1 MKFSALSLAITSAL
15 AVTACGGGGG
25 SDNPS
30 NPPASE
36 KITQNINYTGYS
48 ASDAAIAAD
57 LVDYANLETVICYDL
72 NANDSCDN
80 DEPKNTVRG
89 ISGQATLEVD
99 KNTDLSN
106 VNILAINN
114 NYVFKLPVNAGDSAS
129 TVSDSSRSDANV
141 NALTN
146 MAYSQKTG
154 SGPISGPSELAGII
168 GGDGLKYQAN
178 FNARN
183 WDDDTALMADVL
195 LALGYGKTYN
205 NKLNKNTSV
214 SDLVNSIGN
223 LYQTTQ
229 NRCASLTESQII
241 ANVIADGENALANLN
256 VCPTITIKAGFTSV
270 VDGATVSFT
279 DHTTT
284 SKDNYKDLVYSW
296 NFGDDE
302 TSSEINPTHTYK
314 ASGDY
319 NVTLIVKDK
328 NSTATDTYVQTV
340 SVVVP
345 ENHKPVASYTADL
358 NGLTVKFTNKSTDAD
373 PEDKDNLTYVWNFGD
388 GEISN
393 EADPTH
399 TYTTAGNYIVT
410 LIAKDTKGLESV
422 PFTSEVKV
430 AEPAPNPYPEFKFTV
445 DGLKVKFQNFSSDPD
460 EDQLFYTWEFG
471 DGSTSSEEDPV
482 HEYAQSG
489 EYIVVLTVSDGKVSN
504 SFRSNVFVAVNNP
517 PVAKFTS
524 KVDGNTVKF
533 TNESTDADGDE
544 LTYSWDFGDGNTST
558 DKNPSHTYEV
568 KGEYT
573 VVLTVTDAKKA
584 TDSYSRNVSLSN
596 NAPVASYTS
605 EVDGKTVKF
614 TDKSTDAD
622 GDELTYSW
630 NFGDGNTSTDKNPSH
645 TYESNGKY
653 TVELTVSD
661 GQDSDTFSK
670 EFNIG
675 SNNPPVAS
683 FTSKAD
689 GKTVKFTNN
698 SSDPDGDKLTY
709 SWDFGDGKTSTDENP
724 SHEYAT
730 SGRYTVTLTV
740 SDGDLKN
747 EKTATVNIT
756 PGPDSRICP
765 ESDPYCK
772 GDADTSCEEVCTTK
786 TETVCTGGGGT
797 TEGAV
802 SDAYHATNPNGNV
815 GANKT
820 ISGAS
825 DWGDDTLIA
834 VSAANDDPRAYRG
847 YHEYPTDV
855 YSLHAAWD
863 DTNLYLMV
871 EFPNLQDAET
881 GSDFDASSYQF
892 LPNGIAINT
901 GKRKAGVGLMDEGGN
916 PWNNKLTFWNI
927 NDGLD
932 TLLMFHPRL
941 PTVNKPGLFLT
952 NSEGLFSYDEEGGYL
967 IGFDAAGIERVVYQQ
982 PVSKNYWGIANNYGG
997 AADQY
1002 KDASLYTDLMPTSN
1016 KNAAGRMYQVT
1027 IPLASIGVDSAWMT
1041 SHGVKVMWFTTM
1053 GQSPMDC
1060 LPWDPVMVDA
1070 ASEPYSVEDSTSHE
1084 KEDLDII
1091 TVPLASVGKLQSTGT
1106 GQETCTDVE
1115 KEVCEPDPQCQID
1128 TSAIEVSLNGSTKD
1142 NGKSVTVTATVATG
1156 YKGVKYTWE
1165 PSVGSKVTSEYNDT
1179 TKSFTVNKSAKEQTF
1194 TLKVT
1199 ADSAKG
1205 YRTGSETYT
1214 VTIPACQGDECPN
1227 PSEWSTSTGEF
1238 ADVSV
1243 YTESNCKAPANSIIL
1258 KYDGFT
1264 SPYVWLYKDSETNY
1278 SGGSWPGAA
1287 MTKIEGCTESFYT
1300 YTPSTTVDSALAIF
1314 SDTIGGLNQYPGKNQ
1329 PGVEYSSATPCFD
1342 FSAKKFKTADECGM
1356 TPAEVK
1362 TETYVT
1368 VDNKKQADG
1377 SIIKI
1382 VEKDGE
1388 ASSAYKDVA
1397 LMIYGKGVG
1406 KETKGTY
1413 TIDGSEQE
1421 FTNGEIIRVGA
1432 NVTAPDTEAG
1442 EDPKKA
1448 TLTVTYGDASSTYTI
1463 QKSKWV
1469 TPPPVTGVDFTWNN
1483 ALIYFVVTDRFA
1495 NGNTSN
1501 DSSYGR
1507 KNPDASGHPTATFH
1521 GGDIKGLTKN
1531 LDYIKSLGMN
1541 AIWLTAAYE
1550 QSHGWTGGGANGNF
1564 QHYAYHGYYALDF
1577 TSLDANMGT
1586 VDEFREFVTEA
1597 HKRGIRVVMDVVMNH
1612 SGYATLKDMCDF
1624 GFGVRSDGK
1633 NACEEWTPGSGESY
1647 HNKPISEAADSRWD
1661 SWWGANW
1668 LRFGAYGGC
1677 GSDDLT
1683 TCTSYLPDFKNE
1695 PNGSSVNLP
1704 TFLVNKWQTA
1714 DAAHD
1719 IPAAKAYREGNM
1731 SVADFEA
1738 HWLASWVEEFGID
1751 GFRCDTAKH
1760 VEKATWGKLKKYSNE
1775 ALAKWRANHANGDD
1789 PAASWTDDFWMTG
1802 EHWNFG
1808 TDPSDGS
1815 GYGSTGG
1822 FNSMI
1827 NFSLGCS
1834 TPDASTWS
1842 SYAGKFNNGTSA
1854 PALNALSYVSSHDT
1868 QLCRPGDMKA
1878 LGTGLVL
1885 LPGGVQV
1892 YYGDET
1898 ARPNDNGGSGNDAE
1912 HGTRSDMNFPSD
1924 ISKQAE
1930 WAANVDSISTSFSSN
1945 ETLAHWQKVGQF
1957 RFRNPAVGA
1966 GKQTETGD
1974 GSLCRKYDNSSENI
1988 SNAVVIHVGSA
1999 SSVNVGDCFEDGTE
2013 VMDGYSGATGTVSGG
2028 SVSLSGTGSLI
2039 LLEVKR

>member
-1 MKFSALSLAITSAL
+1 MKLTTLSLAIASAM

-25 SDNPS
+25 GGDNPTPDNAYMTVNYSLYSS
-30 NPPASE
+30 N
-36 KITQNINYTGYS
+36 
-48 ASDAAIAAD
+48 DAAMAD
-57 LVDYANLETVICYDL
+57 GNADASSTVTQICLDL
-72 NANDSCDN
+72 NKNDSCDSG
-80 DEPKNTVRG
+80 EPNKTVNG
-89 ISGQATLEVD
+89 VSGSAKLEYDSSINLNGV
-99 KNTDLSN
+99 NVIAQNALSKMRIKAN
-106 VNILAINN
+106 VGGA
-114 NYVFKLPVNAGDSAS
+114 ASGAS
-129 TVSDSSRSDANV
+129 TKSVSDVINL
-141 NALTN
+141 NPLTN
-146 MAYSQKTG
+146 LAYSQNSG
-154 SGPISGPSELAGII
+154 SGNIAGPDDLASII
-168 GGDGLKYQAN
+168 GTSAN
-178 FNARN
+178 SSDFGY
-183 WDDDTALMADVL
+183 DTAFNSLDADVKSLSDTL
-195 LALGYGKTYN
+195 LILGYGKLANDLSSGAYGTVSNQLNGLLQKIKTYLSEN
-205 NKLNKNTSV
+205 DNDRIKMLRSV
-214 SDLVNSIGN
+214 SAIGMKTFDN
-223 LYQTTQ
+223 PNPPVPPSPDAPEMSYSVTEGTGSVTFKLT
-229 NRCASLTESQII
+229 NVSDEAS
-241 ANVIADGENALANLN
+241 V
-256 VCPTITIKAGFTSV
+256 K
-270 VDGATVSFT
+270 
-279 DHTTT
+279 
-284 SKDNYKDLVYSW
+284 W
-296 NFGDDE
+296 NFGDNE
-302 TSSEINPTHTYK
+302 TSTELNPTHVYKKSGTYTVVVTI
-314 ASGDY
+314 ADGDVY
-319 NVTLIVKDK
+319 QLTQSVTVNVTDNV
-328 NSTATDTYVQTV
+328 NNA
-340 SVVVP
+340 P
-345 ENHKPVASYTADL
+345 EAAFISEV
-358 NGLTVKFTNKSTDAD
+358 NGKTVKFTNKSS
-373 PEDKDNLTYVWNFGD
+373 DKDGDQLSYVWDFGD
-388 GEISN
+388 GQKSTDAN
-393 EADPTH
+393 PTH
-399 TYTTAGNYIVT
+399 VYADYGNY
-410 LIAKDTKGLESV
+410 SV
-422 PFTSEVKV
+422 K
-430 AEPAPNPYPEFKFTV
+430 
-445 DGLKVKFQNFSSDPD
+445 
-460 EDQLFYTWEFG
+460 
-471 DGSTSSEEDPV
+471 
-482 HEYAQSG
+482 
-489 EYIVVLTVSDGKVSN
+489 LTVSDGKTESSITNPVKVS
-504 SFRSNVFVAVNNP
+504 SENNP
-517 PVAKFTS
+517 PVPEFSYTEEN
-524 KVDGNTVKF
+524 GLVKF
-533 TNESTDADGDE
+533 TNTSNDPDGDELSYVWDFGDNTTSTQVSPEHQYAKSGAYTVKLTANDGAATVTKEHSVNVSIIDPVVNHKPVAMFSYSAAQNVVTFTDGSTDADGDQ
-544 LTYSWDFGDGNTST
+544 LSYVWDFGDGQSST
-558 DKNPSHTYEV
+558 AKNPQHTYE
-568 KGEYT
+568 
-573 VVLTVTDAKKA
+573 AK
-584 TDSYSRNVSLSN
+584 N
-596 NAPVASYTS
+596 ASYT
-605 EVDGKTVKF
+605 VKLTVNDGKLASEEFTQNVTVTMENNSPVAKF
-614 TDKSTDAD
+614 SVSVDRYTATFTNNSEDQD

-630 NFGDGNTSTDKNPSH
+630 NFGDGATSTEKNPKH
-645 TYESNGKY
+645 TYAANGNY
-653 TVELTVSD
+653 TAKLTVSD
-661 GQDSDTFSK
+661 G
-670 EFNIG
+670 
-675 SNNPPVAS
+675 
-683 FTSKAD
+683 
-689 GKTVKFTNN
+689 
-698 SSDPDGDKLTY
+698 
-709 SWDFGDGKTSTDENP
+709 KTSVFVTNPVSINVPDICTD
-724 SHEYAT
+724 
-730 SGRYTVTLTV
+730 
-740 SDGDLKN
+740 
-747 EKTATVNIT
+747 
-756 PGPDSRICP
+756 
-765 ESDPYCK
+765 SDPYCK

-916 PWNNKLTFWNI
+916 PWNDKLTFWNI
-927 NDGLD
+927 KDGLD

-1314 SDTIGGLNQYPGKNQ
+1314 SDTIDGLNQYPGENQ

-1501 DSSYGR
+1501 DNSYGR

-1550 QSHGWTGGGANGNF
+1550 QSHGWTGGGKNGNF

-1597 HKRGIRVVMDVVMNH
+1597 HKRGIRVIMDVVMNH

-1683 TCTSYLPDFKNE
+1683 TCTSFLPDFKNE

-1924 ISKQAE
+1924 ISNQAE

>member
-1 MKFSALSLAITSAL
+1 MKLTTLSLAIASAM

-25 SDNPS
+25 GGDNPTPDNAYMTVNYSLYSS
-30 NPPASE
+30 N
-36 KITQNINYTGYS
+36 
-48 ASDAAIAAD
+48 DAAMAD
-57 LVDYANLETVICYDL
+57 GNADASSTVTQICLDL
-72 NANDSCDN
+72 NKNDSCDSG
-80 DEPKNTVRG
+80 EPNKTVNG
-89 ISGQATLEVD
+89 VSGSAKLEYDSSINLNGV
-99 KNTDLSN
+99 NVIAQNALSKMRIKAN
-106 VNILAINN
+106 VGGA
-114 NYVFKLPVNAGDSAS
+114 ASGAS
-129 TVSDSSRSDANV
+129 TKSVSDVINL
-141 NALTN
+141 NPLTN
-146 MAYSQKTG
+146 LAYSQNSG
-154 SGPISGPSELAGII
+154 SGNIAGPDDLASII
-168 GGDGLKYQAN
+168 GTSAN
-178 FNARN
+178 SSDFGY
-183 WDDDTALMADVL
+183 DTAFNSLDADVKSLSDTL
-195 LALGYGKTYN
+195 LILGYGKLANDLSSGAYGTVSNQLNGLLQKIKTYLSEN
-205 NKLNKNTSV
+205 DNDRIKMLRSV
-214 SDLVNSIGN
+214 SAIGMKTFDN
-223 LYQTTQ
+223 PNPPVPPSPDAPEMSYSVTEGTGSVTFKLT
-229 NRCASLTESQII
+229 NVSDEAS
-241 ANVIADGENALANLN
+241 V
-256 VCPTITIKAGFTSV
+256 K
-270 VDGATVSFT
+270 
-279 DHTTT
+279 
-284 SKDNYKDLVYSW
+284 W
-296 NFGDDE
+296 NFGDNE
-302 TSSEINPTHTYK
+302 TSTELNPTHVYKKSGTYTVVVTI
-314 ASGDY
+314 ADGDVY
-319 NVTLIVKDK
+319 QLTQSVTVNVTDNV
-328 NSTATDTYVQTV
+328 NNA
-340 SVVVP
+340 P
-345 ENHKPVASYTADL
+345 EAAFISEV
-358 NGLTVKFTNKSTDAD
+358 NGKTVKFTNKSS
-373 PEDKDNLTYVWNFGD
+373 DKDGDQLSYVWDFGD
-388 GEISN
+388 GQKSTDAN
-393 EADPTH
+393 PTH
-399 TYTTAGNYIVT
+399 VYADYGNY
-410 LIAKDTKGLESV
+410 SV
-422 PFTSEVKV
+422 K
-430 AEPAPNPYPEFKFTV
+430 
-445 DGLKVKFQNFSSDPD
+445 
-460 EDQLFYTWEFG
+460 
-471 DGSTSSEEDPV
+471 
-482 HEYAQSG
+482 
-489 EYIVVLTVSDGKVSN
+489 LTVSDGKTESSITNPVKVS
-504 SFRSNVFVAVNNP
+504 SENNP
-517 PVAKFTS
+517 PVPEFSYTEEN
-524 KVDGNTVKF
+524 GLVKF
-533 TNESTDADGDE
+533 TNTSNDPDGDELSYVWDFGDNTTSTQVSPEHQYAKSGAYTVKLTANDGAATVTKEHSVNVSIIDPVVNHKPVAMFSYSAAQNVVTFTDGSTDADGDQ
-544 LTYSWDFGDGNTST
+544 LSYVWDFGDGQSST
-558 DKNPSHTYEV
+558 AKNPQHTYE
-568 KGEYT
+568 
-573 VVLTVTDAKKA
+573 AK
-584 TDSYSRNVSLSN
+584 N
-596 NAPVASYTS
+596 ASYT
-605 EVDGKTVKF
+605 VKLTVNDGKLASEEFTQNVTVTMENNSPVAKF
-614 TDKSTDAD
+614 SVSVDRYTATFTNNSEDQD

-630 NFGDGNTSTDKNPSH
+630 NFGDGATSTEKSPKH
-645 TYESNGKY
+645 TYAANGNY
-653 TVELTVSD
+653 TAKLTVSD
-661 GQDSDTFSK
+661 G
-670 EFNIG
+670 
-675 SNNPPVAS
+675 
-683 FTSKAD
+683 
-689 GKTVKFTNN
+689 
-698 SSDPDGDKLTY
+698 
-709 SWDFGDGKTSTDENP
+709 KTSVFVTNP
-724 SHEYAT
+724 VSIN
-730 SGRYTVTLTV
+730 V
-740 SDGDLKN
+740 SD
-747 EKTATVNIT
+747 
-756 PGPDSRICP
+756 ICTD
-765 ESDPYCK
+765 SDPYCK

-916 PWNNKLTFWNI
+916 PWNDKLTFWNI
-927 NDGLD
+927 KDGLD

-1287 MTKIEGCTESFYT
+1287 MTKIEGCTESFYA

-1314 SDTIGGLNQYPGKNQ
+1314 SDTIGGLNQYPGTNQ

-1501 DSSYGR
+1501 DNSYGR

-1550 QSHGWTGGGANGNF
+1550 QSHGWTGGGKNGNF

-1683 TCTSYLPDFKNE
+1683 TCTSFLPDFKNE

-1924 ISKQAE
+1924 ISNQAE

>member
-1 MKFSALSLAITSAL
+1 MKLTTLSLAIASAM

-25 SDNPS
+25 GGDNPTPDNAYMTVNYSLYSS
-30 NPPASE
+30 N
-36 KITQNINYTGYS
+36 
-48 ASDAAIAAD
+48 DAAMAD
-57 LVDYANLETVICYDL
+57 GNADASSTVTQICLDL
-72 NANDSCDN
+72 NKNDSCDSG
-80 DEPKNTVRG
+80 EPNKTVNG
-89 ISGQATLEVD
+89 VSGSAKLEYDSSINLNGV
-99 KNTDLSN
+99 NVIAQNALSKMRIKAN
-106 VNILAINN
+106 VGGA
-114 NYVFKLPVNAGDSAS
+114 ASGAS
-129 TVSDSSRSDANV
+129 TKSVSDVINL
-141 NALTN
+141 NPLTN
-146 MAYSQKTG
+146 LAYSQNSG
-154 SGPISGPSELAGII
+154 SGNIAGPDDLASII
-168 GGDGLKYQAN
+168 GTSAN
-178 FNARN
+178 SSDFGY
-183 WDDDTALMADVL
+183 DTAFNSLDADVKSLSDTL
-195 LALGYGKTYN
+195 LILGYGKLANDLSSGAYGTVSNQLNGLLQKIKTYLSEN
-205 NKLNKNTSV
+205 DNDRIKMLRSV
-214 SDLVNSIGN
+214 SAIGMKTFDN
-223 LYQTTQ
+223 PNPPVPPSPDAPEMSYSVTEGTGSVTFKLT
-229 NRCASLTESQII
+229 NVSDEAS
-241 ANVIADGENALANLN
+241 V
-256 VCPTITIKAGFTSV
+256 K
-270 VDGATVSFT
+270 
-279 DHTTT
+279 
-284 SKDNYKDLVYSW
+284 W
-296 NFGDDE
+296 NFGDNE
-302 TSSEINPTHTYK
+302 TSTELNPTHVYKKSGTYTVVVTI
-314 ASGDY
+314 ADGDVY
-319 NVTLIVKDK
+319 QLTQSVTVNVTDNV
-328 NSTATDTYVQTV
+328 NNA
-340 SVVVP
+340 P
-345 ENHKPVASYTADL
+345 EAAFISEV
-358 NGLTVKFTNKSTDAD
+358 NGKTVKFTNKSS
-373 PEDKDNLTYVWNFGD
+373 DKDGDQLSYVWDFGD
-388 GEISN
+388 GQKSTDAN
-393 EADPTH
+393 PTH
-399 TYTTAGNYIVT
+399 VYADYGNY
-410 LIAKDTKGLESV
+410 SV
-422 PFTSEVKV
+422 K
-430 AEPAPNPYPEFKFTV
+430 
-445 DGLKVKFQNFSSDPD
+445 
-460 EDQLFYTWEFG
+460 
-471 DGSTSSEEDPV
+471 
-482 HEYAQSG
+482 
-489 EYIVVLTVSDGKVSN
+489 LTVSDGKTESSITNPVKVS
-504 SFRSNVFVAVNNP
+504 SENNP
-517 PVAKFTS
+517 PVPEFSYTEEN
-524 KVDGNTVKF
+524 GLVKF
-533 TNESTDADGDE
+533 TNTSNDPDGDELSYVWDFGDNTTSTQVSPEHQYAKSGAYTVKLTANDGAATVTKEHSVNVSIIDPVVNHKPVAMFSYSAAQNVVTFTDGSTDADGDQ
-544 LTYSWDFGDGNTST
+544 LSYVWDFGDGQSST
-558 DKNPSHTYEV
+558 AKNPQHTYE
-568 KGEYT
+568 
-573 VVLTVTDAKKA
+573 AK
-584 TDSYSRNVSLSN
+584 N
-596 NAPVASYTS
+596 ASYT
-605 EVDGKTVKF
+605 VKLTVNDGKLASEEFTQNVTVTMENNSPVAKF
-614 TDKSTDAD
+614 SVSVDRYTATFTNNSEDQD

-630 NFGDGNTSTDKNPSH
+630 NFGDGATSTEKSPKH
-645 TYESNGKY
+645 TYAANGNY
-653 TVELTVSD
+653 TAKLTVSD
-661 GQDSDTFSK
+661 G
-670 EFNIG
+670 
-675 SNNPPVAS
+675 
-683 FTSKAD
+683 
-689 GKTVKFTNN
+689 
-698 SSDPDGDKLTY
+698 
-709 SWDFGDGKTSTDENP
+709 KTSVFVTNPVSINVPDICTD
-724 SHEYAT
+724 
-730 SGRYTVTLTV
+730 
-740 SDGDLKN
+740 
-747 EKTATVNIT
+747 
-756 PGPDSRICP
+756 
-765 ESDPYCK
+765 SDPYCK

-916 PWNNKLTFWNI
+916 PWNDKLTFWNI
-927 NDGLD
+927 KDGLD

-1314 SDTIGGLNQYPGKNQ
+1314 SDTIDGLNQYPGENQ

-1501 DSSYGR
+1501 DNSYGR
-1507 KNPDASGHPTATFH
+1507 KNLDASGHPTATFH

-1550 QSHGWTGGGANGNF
+1550 QSHGWTGGGKNGNF

-1683 TCTSYLPDFKNE
+1683 TCTSFLPDFKNE

-1760 VEKATWGKLKKYSNE
+1760 VEKATWGKLKKYSSE

-1924 ISKQAE
+1924 ISEQAE

>member
-1 MKFSALSLAITSAL
+1 MKLTTLSLAIASAM

-25 SDNPS
+25 GGDNPTPDNAYMTVNYSLYSS
-30 NPPASE
+30 N
-36 KITQNINYTGYS
+36 
-48 ASDAAIAAD
+48 DAAMAD
-57 LVDYANLETVICYDL
+57 GNADASSTVTQICLDL
-72 NANDSCDN
+72 NKNDSCDSG
-80 DEPKNTVRG
+80 EPNKTVNG
-89 ISGQATLEVD
+89 VSGSAKLEYDSSINLNGV
-99 KNTDLSN
+99 NVIAQNALSKMRIKAN
-106 VNILAINN
+106 VGGA
-114 NYVFKLPVNAGDSAS
+114 ASGAS
-129 TVSDSSRSDANV
+129 TKSVSDVINL
-141 NALTN
+141 NPLTN
-146 MAYSQKTG
+146 LAYSQNSG
-154 SGPISGPSELAGII
+154 SGNIAGPDDLASII
-168 GGDGLKYQAN
+168 GTSAN
-178 FNARN
+178 SSDFGY
-183 WDDDTALMADVL
+183 DTAFNSLDADVKSLSDTL
-195 LALGYGKTYN
+195 LILGYGKLANDLSSGAYGTVSNQLNGLLQKIKTYLSEN
-205 NKLNKNTSV
+205 DNDRIKMLRSV
-214 SDLVNSIGN
+214 SAIGMKTFDN
-223 LYQTTQ
+223 PNPPVPPSPDAPEMSYSVTEGTGSVTFKLT
-229 NRCASLTESQII
+229 NVSDEAS
-241 ANVIADGENALANLN
+241 V
-256 VCPTITIKAGFTSV
+256 K
-270 VDGATVSFT
+270 
-279 DHTTT
+279 
-284 SKDNYKDLVYSW
+284 W
-296 NFGDDE
+296 NFGDNE
-302 TSSEINPTHTYK
+302 TSTELNPTHVYKKSGTYTVVVTI
-314 ASGDY
+314 ADGDVY
-319 NVTLIVKDK
+319 QLTQSVTVNVTDNV
-328 NSTATDTYVQTV
+328 NNA
-340 SVVVP
+340 P
-345 ENHKPVASYTADL
+345 EAAFISEV
-358 NGLTVKFTNKSTDAD
+358 NGKTVKFTNKSS
-373 PEDKDNLTYVWNFGD
+373 DKDGDQLSYVWDFGD
-388 GEISN
+388 GQKSTDAN
-393 EADPTH
+393 PTH
-399 TYTTAGNYIVT
+399 VYADYGNY
-410 LIAKDTKGLESV
+410 SV
-422 PFTSEVKV
+422 K
-430 AEPAPNPYPEFKFTV
+430 
-445 DGLKVKFQNFSSDPD
+445 
-460 EDQLFYTWEFG
+460 
-471 DGSTSSEEDPV
+471 
-482 HEYAQSG
+482 
-489 EYIVVLTVSDGKVSN
+489 LTVSDGKTESSITNPVKVS
-504 SFRSNVFVAVNNP
+504 SENNP
-517 PVAKFTS
+517 PVPEFSYTEEN
-524 KVDGNTVKF
+524 GLVKF
-533 TNESTDADGDE
+533 TNTSNDPDGDELSYVWDFGDNTTSTQVSPEHQYAKSGAYTVKLTANDGAATVTKEHSVNVSIIDPVVNHKPVAMFSYSAAQNVVTFTDGSTDADGDQ
-544 LTYSWDFGDGNTST
+544 LSYVWDFGDGQSST
-558 DKNPSHTYEV
+558 AKNPQHTYE
-568 KGEYT
+568 
-573 VVLTVTDAKKA
+573 AK
-584 TDSYSRNVSLSN
+584 N
-596 NAPVASYTS
+596 ASYT
-605 EVDGKTVKF
+605 VKLTVNDGKLASEEFTQNVTVTMENNSPVAKF
-614 TDKSTDAD
+614 SVSVDRYTATFTNNSEDQD

-630 NFGDGNTSTDKNPSH
+630 NFGDGATSTEKSPKH
-645 TYESNGKY
+645 TYAANGNY
-653 TVELTVSD
+653 TAKLTVSD
-661 GQDSDTFSK
+661 G
-670 EFNIG
+670 
-675 SNNPPVAS
+675 
-683 FTSKAD
+683 
-689 GKTVKFTNN
+689 
-698 SSDPDGDKLTY
+698 
-709 SWDFGDGKTSTDENP
+709 KTSVFVTNP
-724 SHEYAT
+724 VSIN
-730 SGRYTVTLTV
+730 V
-740 SDGDLKN
+740 SD
-747 EKTATVNIT
+747 
-756 PGPDSRICP
+756 ICTD
-765 ESDPYCK
+765 SDPYCK

-916 PWNNKLTFWNI
+916 PWNDKLTFWNI
-927 NDGLD
+927 KDGLD

-1314 SDTIGGLNQYPGKNQ
+1314 SDTIDGLNQYPGTNQ

-1501 DSSYGR
+1501 DNSYGR

-1550 QSHGWTGGGANGNF
+1550 QSHGWTGGGKNGNF

-1597 HKRGIRVVMDVVMNH
+1597 HKRGIRVIMDVVMNH

-1683 TCTSYLPDFKNE
+1683 TCSSFLPDFKNE

-1924 ISKQAE
+1924 ISEQAE

>member
-1 MKFSALSLAITSAL
+1 MKLTTLSLAIASAM

-25 SDNPS
+25 GGDNPTPDNAYMTVNYSLYSS
-30 NPPASE
+30 N
-36 KITQNINYTGYS
+36 
-48 ASDAAIAAD
+48 DAAMAD
-57 LVDYANLETVICYDL
+57 GNADASSTVTQICLDL
-72 NANDSCDN
+72 NKNDSCDSG
-80 DEPKNTVRG
+80 EPNKTVNG
-89 ISGQATLEVD
+89 VSGSAKLEYDSSINLNGV
-99 KNTDLSN
+99 NVIAQNALSKMRIKAN
-106 VNILAINN
+106 VGGA
-114 NYVFKLPVNAGDSAS
+114 ASGAS
-129 TVSDSSRSDANV
+129 TKSVSDVINL
-141 NALTN
+141 NPLTN
-146 MAYSQKTG
+146 LAYSQNSG
-154 SGPISGPSELAGII
+154 SGNIAGPDDLASII
-168 GGDGLKYQAN
+168 GTGAN
-178 FNARN
+178 SSDFGY
-183 WDDDTALMADVL
+183 DTAFNSLDADVKSLSDTL
-195 LALGYGKTYN
+195 LILGYGKLANDLSSGAYGTVSNQLNGLLQKIKTYLSEN
-205 NKLNKNTSV
+205 DNDRIKMLRSV
-214 SDLVNSIGN
+214 SAIGMKTFDN
-223 LYQTTQ
+223 PNPPVPPSPDAPEMSYSVTEGTGSVTFKLT
-229 NRCASLTESQII
+229 NVSDEAS
-241 ANVIADGENALANLN
+241 V
-256 VCPTITIKAGFTSV
+256 K
-270 VDGATVSFT
+270 
-279 DHTTT
+279 
-284 SKDNYKDLVYSW
+284 W
-296 NFGDDE
+296 NFGDNE
-302 TSSEINPTHTYK
+302 TSTELNPTHVYKKSGTYTVVVTI
-314 ASGDY
+314 ADGDVY
-319 NVTLIVKDK
+319 QLTQSVTVNVTDNV
-328 NSTATDTYVQTV
+328 NNA
-340 SVVVP
+340 P
-345 ENHKPVASYTADL
+345 EAAFISEV
-358 NGLTVKFTNKSTDAD
+358 NGKTVKFTNKSS
-373 PEDKDNLTYVWNFGD
+373 DKDGDQLSYVWDFGD
-388 GEISN
+388 GQKSTDAN
-393 EADPTH
+393 PTH
-399 TYTTAGNYIVT
+399 VYADYGNY
-410 LIAKDTKGLESV
+410 SV
-422 PFTSEVKV
+422 K
-430 AEPAPNPYPEFKFTV
+430 
-445 DGLKVKFQNFSSDPD
+445 
-460 EDQLFYTWEFG
+460 
-471 DGSTSSEEDPV
+471 
-482 HEYAQSG
+482 
-489 EYIVVLTVSDGKVSN
+489 LTVSDGKTESSITNPVKVS
-504 SFRSNVFVAVNNP
+504 SENNP
-517 PVAKFTS
+517 PVPEFSYTEEN
-524 KVDGNTVKF
+524 GLVKF
-533 TNESTDADGDE
+533 TNTSNDPDGDELSYVWDFGDNTTSTQVSPEHQYAKSGAYTVKLTANDGAATVTKEHSVNVSIIDPVVNHKPVAMFSYSAAQNVVTFTDGSTDADGDQ
-544 LTYSWDFGDGNTST
+544 LSYVWDFGDGQSST
-558 DKNPSHTYEV
+558 AKNPQHTYE
-568 KGEYT
+568 
-573 VVLTVTDAKKA
+573 AK
-584 TDSYSRNVSLSN
+584 N
-596 NAPVASYTS
+596 ASYT
-605 EVDGKTVKF
+605 VKLTVNDGKLASEEFTQNVTVTMENNSPVAKF
-614 TDKSTDAD
+614 SVSVDRYTATFTNNSEDQD

-630 NFGDGNTSTDKNPSH
+630 NFGDGATSTEKNPKH
-645 TYESNGKY
+645 TYAANGNY
-653 TVELTVSD
+653 TAKLTVSD
-661 GQDSDTFSK
+661 G
-670 EFNIG
+670 
-675 SNNPPVAS
+675 
-683 FTSKAD
+683 
-689 GKTVKFTNN
+689 
-698 SSDPDGDKLTY
+698 
-709 SWDFGDGKTSTDENP
+709 KTSVFVTNP
-724 SHEYAT
+724 VSIN
-730 SGRYTVTLTV
+730 V
-740 SDGDLKN
+740 SD
-747 EKTATVNIT
+747 
-756 PGPDSRICP
+756 ICTD
-765 ESDPYCK
+765 SDPYCK

-916 PWNNKLTFWNI
+916 PWNDKLTFWNI
-927 NDGLD
+927 KDGLD

-941 PTVNKPGLFLT
+941 PTVHEPGLFLT
-952 NSEGLFSYDEEGGYL
+952 NSEGLFSKDVEGGYL

-1106 GQETCTDVE
+1106 VQETCTDVE

-1179 TKSFTVNKSAKEQTF
+1179 TKSFTVKKSAKEQTF

-1264 SPYVWLYKDSETNY
+1264 SPYVWLYKDSETDY

-1314 SDTIGGLNQYPGKNQ
+1314 SDTIGGLNQYPGTNQ

-1501 DSSYGR
+1501 DNSYGR

-1550 QSHGWTGGGANGNF
+1550 QSHGWTGGGKNGNF

-1719 IPAAKAYREGNM
+1719 IPAAKAYRAGNM

-1924 ISKQAE
+1924 ISNQAE

>member
-1 MKFSALSLAITSAL
+1 MKLTTLSLAIASAM

-25 SDNPS
+25 GGGDNPTPDNAYMTVNYSLYSS
-30 NPPASE
+30 N
-36 KITQNINYTGYS
+36 
-48 ASDAAIAAD
+48 DAAMAD
-57 LVDYANLETVICYDL
+57 GNADASSTVTQICLDL
-72 NANDSCDN
+72 NKNDSCDSGEPNKTVNGVSGSAKLEYDSSINLN
-80 DEPKNTVRG
+80 DVNVIAQNALSKMRIKANVG
-89 ISGQATLEVD
+89 GAASG
-99 KNTDLSN
+99 
-106 VNILAINN
+106 
-114 NYVFKLPVNAGDSAS
+114 AS
-129 TVSDSSRSDANV
+129 TKSVSDVV
-141 NALTN
+141 NLNPLTN
-146 MAYSQKTG
+146 LAYSQNSG
-154 SGPISGPSELAGII
+154 SGNIAGPDDLASII
-168 GGDGLKYQAN
+168 GTSAN
-178 FNARN
+178 SNDFGYDTVFNSL
-183 WDDDTALMADVL
+183 DADVKSLSDTL
-195 LALGYGKTYN
+195 LILGYGKLANDLSSGAYGTVSNQLHGLLQKIKTYLSEN
-205 NKLNKNTSV
+205 DNDRIKMLRSV
-214 SDLVNSIGN
+214 SAIGMKTFDN
-223 LYQTTQ
+223 PDQPVPPSPDAPEMSYSVTEGTGSVTFKLT
-229 NRCASLTESQII
+229 NVSDAAS
-241 ANVIADGENALANLN
+241 V
-256 VCPTITIKAGFTSV
+256 K
-270 VDGATVSFT
+270 
-279 DHTTT
+279 
-284 SKDNYKDLVYSW
+284 W
-296 NFGDDE
+296 NFGDNE
-302 TSSEINPTHTYK
+302 TSTELNPTHVYKKSGTYTVVVTI
-314 ASGDY
+314 ADGDVY
-319 NVTLIVKDK
+319 QLTQSVTVNVTANV
-328 NSTATDTYVQTV
+328 NNA
-340 SVVVP
+340 P
-345 ENHKPVASYTADL
+345 EAAFTSEV
-358 NGLTVKFTNKSTDAD
+358 NGKTVKFTNKSS
-373 PEDKDNLTYVWNFGD
+373 DKDGDQLSYVWDFGD
-388 GEISN
+388 GQKSTDAN
-393 EADPTH
+393 PTH
-399 TYTTAGNYIVT
+399 VYADYGNY
-410 LIAKDTKGLESV
+410 SV
-422 PFTSEVKV
+422 K
-430 AEPAPNPYPEFKFTV
+430 
-445 DGLKVKFQNFSSDPD
+445 
-460 EDQLFYTWEFG
+460 
-471 DGSTSSEEDPV
+471 
-482 HEYAQSG
+482 
-489 EYIVVLTVSDGKVSN
+489 LTVSDGKTESSITNPVKVS
-504 SFRSNVFVAVNNP
+504 SENNP
-517 PVAKFTS
+517 PVPEFSYTE
-524 KVDGNTVKF
+524 DNGLVKF
-533 TNESTDADGDE
+533 TNTSNDPDGDELSYVWDFGDNTTSTQVSPEHQYAKSGAYTVKLTANDGAATVTKEHSVNVSIIDPVVNHKPVAMFSYSAAQNVVTFTDASTDADGDQ
-544 LTYSWDFGDGNTST
+544 LSYVWDFGDGQSST
-558 DKNPSHTYEV
+558 AKNPQHTYE
-568 KGEYT
+568 
-573 VVLTVTDAKKA
+573 AK
-584 TDSYSRNVSLSN
+584 N
-596 NAPVASYTS
+596 ASYT
-605 EVDGKTVKF
+605 VKLTVNDGKLASEEFTQNVTVTMENNSPVAKF
-614 TDKSTDAD
+614 SVSVDRYTATFTNNSEDQD

-630 NFGDGNTSTDKNPSH
+630 NFGDGATSTEKNPKH
-645 TYESNGKY
+645 TYAANGNY
-653 TVELTVSD
+653 TAKLTVSD
-661 GQDSDTFSK
+661 G
-670 EFNIG
+670 
-675 SNNPPVAS
+675 
-683 FTSKAD
+683 
-689 GKTVKFTNN
+689 
-698 SSDPDGDKLTY
+698 
-709 SWDFGDGKTSTDENP
+709 KTSVFVTNP
-724 SHEYAT
+724 VSIN
-730 SGRYTVTLTV
+730 V
-740 SDGDLKN
+740 SD
-747 EKTATVNIT
+747 
-756 PGPDSRICP
+756 ICTD
-765 ESDPYCK
+765 SDPYCK

-786 TETVCTGGGGT
+786 TETVCTGGT

-916 PWNNKLTFWNI
+916 PWNDKLTFWNI
-927 NDGLD
+927 KDGLD

-952 NSEGLFSYDEEGGYL
+952 NSEGLFSYDVEGGYL

-982 PVSKNYWGIANNYGG
+982 PVSANYWGIANNYDGG
-997 AADQY
+997 ADQY
-1002 KDASLYTDLMPTSN
+1002 KDTSLYTDLMPTSN

-1179 TKSFTVNKSAKEQTF
+1179 TKSFTVNKSSKEQTF

-1278 SGGSWPGAA
+1278 SGGKWPGAA

-1314 SDTIGGLNQYPGKNQ
+1314 SDTIDGLNQYPGTNQ

-1501 DSSYGR
+1501 DNSYGR

-1550 QSHGWTGGGANGNF
+1550 QSHGWTGGGNNGNF

-1719 IPAAKAYREGNM
+1719 IPAAKAYRAGNM

-1898 ARPNDNGGSGNDAE
+1898 ARPNDNGGSGNDEE

-1924 ISKQAE
+1924 ISNQAE

>member
-1 MKFSALSLAITSAL
+1 MKLTTLSLAIASAM

-25 SDNPS
+25 GGDNPTPDNAYMTVNYSLYSS
-30 NPPASE
+30 N
-36 KITQNINYTGYS
+36 
-48 ASDAAIAAD
+48 DAAMAD
-57 LVDYANLETVICYDL
+57 GNADASSTVTQICLDL
-72 NANDSCDN
+72 NKNDSCDSG
-80 DEPKNTVRG
+80 EPNKTVNG
-89 ISGQATLEVD
+89 VSGSAKLEYDSSINLNGV
-99 KNTDLSN
+99 NVIAQNALSKMRIKAN
-106 VNILAINN
+106 VGGA
-114 NYVFKLPVNAGDSAS
+114 ASGAS
-129 TVSDSSRSDANV
+129 TKSVSDVINL
-141 NALTN
+141 NPLTN
-146 MAYSQKTG
+146 LAYSQNSG
-154 SGPISGPSELAGII
+154 SGNIAGPDDLASII
-168 GGDGLKYQAN
+168 GTSAN
-178 FNARN
+178 SSDFGY
-183 WDDDTALMADVL
+183 DTAFNSLDADVKSLSDTL
-195 LALGYGKTYN
+195 LILGYGKLANDLSSGAYGTVSNQLNGLLQKIKTYLSEN
-205 NKLNKNTSV
+205 DNDRIKMLRSV
-214 SDLVNSIGN
+214 SAIGMKTFDN
-223 LYQTTQ
+223 PNPPVPPSPDAPEMSYSVTEGTGSVTFKLT
-229 NRCASLTESQII
+229 NVSDEAS
-241 ANVIADGENALANLN
+241 V
-256 VCPTITIKAGFTSV
+256 K
-270 VDGATVSFT
+270 
-279 DHTTT
+279 
-284 SKDNYKDLVYSW
+284 W
-296 NFGDDE
+296 NFGDNE
-302 TSSEINPTHTYK
+302 TSTELNPTHVYKKSGTYTVVVTI
-314 ASGDY
+314 ADGDVY
-319 NVTLIVKDK
+319 QLTQSVTVNVTDNV
-328 NSTATDTYVQTV
+328 NNA
-340 SVVVP
+340 P
-345 ENHKPVASYTADL
+345 EAAFISEV
-358 NGLTVKFTNKSTDAD
+358 NGKTVKFTNKSS
-373 PEDKDNLTYVWNFGD
+373 DKDGDQLSYVWDFGD
-388 GEISN
+388 GQKSTDAN
-393 EADPTH
+393 PTH
-399 TYTTAGNYIVT
+399 VYADYGNY
-410 LIAKDTKGLESV
+410 SV
-422 PFTSEVKV
+422 K
-430 AEPAPNPYPEFKFTV
+430 
-445 DGLKVKFQNFSSDPD
+445 
-460 EDQLFYTWEFG
+460 
-471 DGSTSSEEDPV
+471 
-482 HEYAQSG
+482 
-489 EYIVVLTVSDGKVSN
+489 LTVSDGKTESSITNPVKVS
-504 SFRSNVFVAVNNP
+504 SENNP
-517 PVAKFTS
+517 PVPEFSYTEEN
-524 KVDGNTVKF
+524 GLVKF
-533 TNESTDADGDE
+533 TNTSNDPDGDELSYVWDFGDNTTSTQVSPEHQYAKSGAYTVKLTANDGAATVTKEHSVNVSIIDPVVNHKPVAMFSYSAAQNVVTFTDGSTDADGDQ
-544 LTYSWDFGDGNTST
+544 LSYVWDFGDGQSST
-558 DKNPSHTYEV
+558 AKNPQHTYE
-568 KGEYT
+568 
-573 VVLTVTDAKKA
+573 AK
-584 TDSYSRNVSLSN
+584 N
-596 NAPVASYTS
+596 ASYT
-605 EVDGKTVKF
+605 VKLTVNDGKLASEEFTQNVTVTMENNSPVAKF
-614 TDKSTDAD
+614 SVSVDRYTATFTNNSEDQD

-630 NFGDGNTSTDKNPSH
+630 NFGDGATSTEKSPKH
-645 TYESNGKY
+645 TYAANGNY
-653 TVELTVSD
+653 TAKLTVSD
-661 GQDSDTFSK
+661 G
-670 EFNIG
+670 
-675 SNNPPVAS
+675 
-683 FTSKAD
+683 
-689 GKTVKFTNN
+689 
-698 SSDPDGDKLTY
+698 
-709 SWDFGDGKTSTDENP
+709 KTSVFVTNPVSINVPDICTD
-724 SHEYAT
+724 
-730 SGRYTVTLTV
+730 
-740 SDGDLKN
+740 
-747 EKTATVNIT
+747 
-756 PGPDSRICP
+756 
-765 ESDPYCK
+765 SDPYCK

-916 PWNNKLTFWNI
+916 PWNDKLTFWNI
-927 NDGLD
+927 KDGLD

-1314 SDTIGGLNQYPGKNQ
+1314 SDTIDGLNQYPGENQ

-1501 DSSYGR
+1501 DNSYGR

-1550 QSHGWTGGGANGNF
+1550 QSHGWTGGGKNGNF

-1597 HKRGIRVVMDVVMNH
+1597 HKRGIRVIMDVVMNH

-1683 TCTSYLPDFKNE
+1683 TCSSFLPDFKNE

-1760 VEKATWGKLKKYSNE
+1760 VEKATWGKLKKYSSE

-1924 ISKQAE
+1924 ISEQAE

>member
-1 MKFSALSLAITSAL
+1 MKLTTLSLAIASAM

-25 SDNPS
+25 GGDNPTPDNAYMTVNYSLYSS
-30 NPPASE
+30 N
-36 KITQNINYTGYS
+36 
-48 ASDAAIAAD
+48 DAAMAD
-57 LVDYANLETVICYDL
+57 GNADASSTVTQICLDL
-72 NANDSCDN
+72 NKNDSCDSG
-80 DEPKNTVRG
+80 EPNKTVNG
-89 ISGQATLEVD
+89 VSGSAKLEYDSSINLNGV
-99 KNTDLSN
+99 NVIAQNALSKMRIKAN
-106 VNILAINN
+106 VGGA
-114 NYVFKLPVNAGDSAS
+114 ASGAS
-129 TVSDSSRSDANV
+129 TKSVSDVINL
-141 NALTN
+141 NPLTN
-146 MAYSQKTG
+146 LAYSQNSG
-154 SGPISGPSELAGII
+154 SGNIAGPDDLASII
-168 GGDGLKYQAN
+168 GTSAN
-178 FNARN
+178 SSDFGY
-183 WDDDTALMADVL
+183 DTAFNSLDADVKSLSDTL
-195 LALGYGKTYN
+195 LILGYGKLANDLSSGAYGTVSNQLNGLLQKIKTYLSEN
-205 NKLNKNTSV
+205 DNDRIKMLRSV
-214 SDLVNSIGN
+214 SAIGMKTFDN
-223 LYQTTQ
+223 PNPPVPPSPDAPEMSYSVTEGTGSVTFKLT
-229 NRCASLTESQII
+229 NVSDEAS
-241 ANVIADGENALANLN
+241 V
-256 VCPTITIKAGFTSV
+256 K
-270 VDGATVSFT
+270 
-279 DHTTT
+279 
-284 SKDNYKDLVYSW
+284 W
-296 NFGDDE
+296 NFGDNE
-302 TSSEINPTHTYK
+302 TSTELNPTHVYKKSGTYTVVVTI
-314 ASGDY
+314 ADGDVY
-319 NVTLIVKDK
+319 QLTQSVTVNVTDNV
-328 NSTATDTYVQTV
+328 NNA
-340 SVVVP
+340 P
-345 ENHKPVASYTADL
+345 EAAFISEV
-358 NGLTVKFTNKSTDAD
+358 NGKTVKFTNKSS
-373 PEDKDNLTYVWNFGD
+373 DKDGDQLSYVWDFGD
-388 GEISN
+388 GQKSTDAN
-393 EADPTH
+393 PTH
-399 TYTTAGNYIVT
+399 VYADYGNY
-410 LIAKDTKGLESV
+410 SV
-422 PFTSEVKV
+422 K
-430 AEPAPNPYPEFKFTV
+430 
-445 DGLKVKFQNFSSDPD
+445 
-460 EDQLFYTWEFG
+460 
-471 DGSTSSEEDPV
+471 
-482 HEYAQSG
+482 
-489 EYIVVLTVSDGKVSN
+489 LTVSDGKTESSITNPVKVS
-504 SFRSNVFVAVNNP
+504 SENNP
-517 PVAKFTS
+517 PVPEFSYTEEN
-524 KVDGNTVKF
+524 GLVKF
-533 TNESTDADGDE
+533 TNTSNDPDGDELSYVWDFGDNTTSTQVSPEHQYAKSGAYTVKLTANDGAATVTKEHSVNVSIIDPVVNHKPVAMFSYSAAQNVVTFTDGSTDADGDQ
-544 LTYSWDFGDGNTST
+544 LSYVWDFGDGQSST
-558 DKNPSHTYEV
+558 AKNPQHTYE
-568 KGEYT
+568 
-573 VVLTVTDAKKA
+573 AK
-584 TDSYSRNVSLSN
+584 N
-596 NAPVASYTS
+596 ASYT
-605 EVDGKTVKF
+605 VKLTVNDGKLASEEFTQNVTVTMENNSPVAKF
-614 TDKSTDAD
+614 SVSVDRYTATFTNNSEDQD

-630 NFGDGNTSTDKNPSH
+630 NFGDGATSTEKSPKH
-645 TYESNGKY
+645 TYAANGNY
-653 TVELTVSD
+653 TAKLTVSD
-661 GQDSDTFSK
+661 G
-670 EFNIG
+670 
-675 SNNPPVAS
+675 
-683 FTSKAD
+683 
-689 GKTVKFTNN
+689 
-698 SSDPDGDKLTY
+698 
-709 SWDFGDGKTSTDENP
+709 KTSVFVTNPVSINVPDICTD
-724 SHEYAT
+724 
-730 SGRYTVTLTV
+730 
-740 SDGDLKN
+740 
-747 EKTATVNIT
+747 
-756 PGPDSRICP
+756 
-765 ESDPYCK
+765 SDPYCK

-916 PWNNKLTFWNI
+916 PWNDKLTFWNI
-927 NDGLD
+927 KDGLD

-1314 SDTIGGLNQYPGKNQ
+1314 SDTIDGLNQYPGENQ

-1501 DSSYGR
+1501 DNSYGR

-1550 QSHGWTGGGANGNF
+1550 QSHGWTGGGKNGNF

-1683 TCTSYLPDFKNE
+1683 TCTSFLPDFKNE

-1924 ISKQAE
+1924 ISNQAE

>member
-1 MKFSALSLAITSAL
+1 MKLTTLSLAIASAM

-25 SDNPS
+25 GGGDNPTPDNAYMTVNYSLYSS
-30 NPPASE
+30 N
-36 KITQNINYTGYS
+36 
-48 ASDAAIAAD
+48 DAAMAD
-57 LVDYANLETVICYDL
+57 GNADASSTVTQICLDL
-72 NANDSCDN
+72 NKNDSCDSGEPNKTVNGVSGSAKLEYDSSINLN
-80 DEPKNTVRG
+80 DVNVIAQNALSKMRIKANVG
-89 ISGQATLEVD
+89 GAASG
-99 KNTDLSN
+99 
-106 VNILAINN
+106 
-114 NYVFKLPVNAGDSAS
+114 AS
-129 TVSDSSRSDANV
+129 TKSVSDVV
-141 NALTN
+141 NLNPLTN
-146 MAYSQKTG
+146 LAYSQNSG
-154 SGPISGPSELAGII
+154 SGNIAGPDDLASII
-168 GGDGLKYQAN
+168 GTSAN
-178 FNARN
+178 SNDFGYDTVFNSL
-183 WDDDTALMADVL
+183 DADVKSLSDTL
-195 LALGYGKTYN
+195 LILGYGKLANDLSSGAYGTVSNQLHGLLQKIKTYLSEN
-205 NKLNKNTSV
+205 DNDRIKMLRSV
-214 SDLVNSIGN
+214 SAIGMKTFDN
-223 LYQTTQ
+223 PDQPVPPSPDAPEMSYSVTEGTGSVTFKLT
-229 NRCASLTESQII
+229 NVSDAAS
-241 ANVIADGENALANLN
+241 V
-256 VCPTITIKAGFTSV
+256 K
-270 VDGATVSFT
+270 
-279 DHTTT
+279 
-284 SKDNYKDLVYSW
+284 W
-296 NFGDDE
+296 NFGDNE
-302 TSSEINPTHTYK
+302 TSTELNPTHVYKKSGTYTVVVTI
-314 ASGDY
+314 ADGDVY
-319 NVTLIVKDK
+319 QLTQSVTVNVTANV
-328 NSTATDTYVQTV
+328 NNA
-340 SVVVP
+340 P
-345 ENHKPVASYTADL
+345 EAAFTSEV
-358 NGLTVKFTNKSTDAD
+358 NGKTVKFTNKSS
-373 PEDKDNLTYVWNFGD
+373 DKDGDQLSYVWDFGD
-388 GEISN
+388 GQKSTDAN
-393 EADPTH
+393 PTH
-399 TYTTAGNYIVT
+399 VYADYGNY
-410 LIAKDTKGLESV
+410 SV
-422 PFTSEVKV
+422 K
-430 AEPAPNPYPEFKFTV
+430 
-445 DGLKVKFQNFSSDPD
+445 
-460 EDQLFYTWEFG
+460 
-471 DGSTSSEEDPV
+471 
-482 HEYAQSG
+482 
-489 EYIVVLTVSDGKVSN
+489 LTVSDGKTESSITNPVKVS
-504 SFRSNVFVAVNNP
+504 SENNP
-517 PVAKFTS
+517 PVPEFSYTE
-524 KVDGNTVKF
+524 DNGLVKF
-533 TNESTDADGDE
+533 TNTSNDPDGDELSYVWDFGDNTTSTQVSPEHQYAKSGAYTVKLTANDGAATVTKEHSVNVSIIDPVVNHKPVAMFSYSAAQNVVTFTDASTDADGDQ
-544 LTYSWDFGDGNTST
+544 LSYVWDFGDGQSST
-558 DKNPSHTYEV
+558 AKNPQHTYE
-568 KGEYT
+568 
-573 VVLTVTDAKKA
+573 AK
-584 TDSYSRNVSLSN
+584 N
-596 NAPVASYTS
+596 ASYT
-605 EVDGKTVKF
+605 VKLTVNDGKLASEEFTQNVTVTMENNSPVAKF
-614 TDKSTDAD
+614 SVSVDRYTATFTNNSEDQD

-630 NFGDGNTSTDKNPSH
+630 NFGDGATSTEKNPKH
-645 TYESNGKY
+645 TYAANGNY
-653 TVELTVSD
+653 TAKLTVSD
-661 GQDSDTFSK
+661 G
-670 EFNIG
+670 
-675 SNNPPVAS
+675 
-683 FTSKAD
+683 
-689 GKTVKFTNN
+689 
-698 SSDPDGDKLTY
+698 
-709 SWDFGDGKTSTDENP
+709 KTSVFVTNP
-724 SHEYAT
+724 VSIN
-730 SGRYTVTLTV
+730 V
-740 SDGDLKN
+740 SD
-747 EKTATVNIT
+747 
-756 PGPDSRICP
+756 ICTD
-765 ESDPYCK
+765 SDPYCK

-786 TETVCTGGGGT
+786 TETVCTGGT

-916 PWNNKLTFWNI
+916 PWNDKLTFWNI
-927 NDGLD
+927 KDGLD

-952 NSEGLFSYDEEGGYL
+952 NSEGLFSYDVEGGYL

-982 PVSKNYWGIANNYGG
+982 PVSANYWGIANNYDGG
-997 AADQY
+997 ADQY
-1002 KDASLYTDLMPTSN
+1002 KDTSLYTDLMPTSN

-1179 TKSFTVNKSAKEQTF
+1179 TKSFTVNKSSKEQTF

-1278 SGGSWPGAA
+1278 SGGKWPGAA

-1314 SDTIGGLNQYPGKNQ
+1314 SDTIDGLNQYPGTNQ

-1501 DSSYGR
+1501 DNSYGR

-1550 QSHGWTGGGANGNF
+1550 QSHGWTGGGKNGNF

-1719 IPAAKAYREGNM
+1719 IPAAKAYRAGNM

-1898 ARPNDNGGSGNDAE
+1898 ARPNDNGGSGNDEE

-1924 ISKQAE
+1924 ISNQAE

>member
-1 MKFSALSLAITSAL
+1 MKLTTLSLAIASAM

-25 SDNPS
+25 GGDNPTPDNAYMTVNYSLYSS
-30 NPPASE
+30 N
-36 KITQNINYTGYS
+36 
-48 ASDAAIAAD
+48 DAAMAD
-57 LVDYANLETVICYDL
+57 GNADASSTVTQICLDL
-72 NANDSCDN
+72 NKNDSCDSG
-80 DEPKNTVRG
+80 EPNKTVNG
-89 ISGQATLEVD
+89 VSGSAKLEYDSSINLNGV
-99 KNTDLSN
+99 NVIAQNALSKMRIKAN
-106 VNILAINN
+106 VGGA
-114 NYVFKLPVNAGDSAS
+114 ASGAS
-129 TVSDSSRSDANV
+129 TKSVSDVINL
-141 NALTN
+141 NPLTN
-146 MAYSQKTG
+146 LAYSQNSG
-154 SGPISGPSELAGII
+154 SGNIAGPDDLASII
-168 GGDGLKYQAN
+168 GTSAN
-178 FNARN
+178 SSDFGY
-183 WDDDTALMADVL
+183 DTAFNSLDADVKSLSDTL
-195 LALGYGKTYN
+195 LILGYGKLANDLSSGAYGTVSNQLNGLLQKIKTYLSEN
-205 NKLNKNTSV
+205 DNDRIKMLRSV
-214 SDLVNSIGN
+214 SAIGMKTFDN
-223 LYQTTQ
+223 PNPPVPPSPDAPEMSYSVTEGTGSVTFKLT
-229 NRCASLTESQII
+229 NVSDEAS
-241 ANVIADGENALANLN
+241 V
-256 VCPTITIKAGFTSV
+256 K
-270 VDGATVSFT
+270 
-279 DHTTT
+279 
-284 SKDNYKDLVYSW
+284 W
-296 NFGDDE
+296 NFGDNE
-302 TSSEINPTHTYK
+302 TSTELNPTHVYKKSGTYTVVVTI
-314 ASGDY
+314 ADGDVY
-319 NVTLIVKDK
+319 QLTQSVTVNVTDNV
-328 NSTATDTYVQTV
+328 NNA
-340 SVVVP
+340 P
-345 ENHKPVASYTADL
+345 EAAFISEV
-358 NGLTVKFTNKSTDAD
+358 NGKTVKFTNKSS
-373 PEDKDNLTYVWNFGD
+373 DKDGDQLSYVWDFGD
-388 GEISN
+388 GQKSTDAN
-393 EADPTH
+393 PTH
-399 TYTTAGNYIVT
+399 VYADYGNY
-410 LIAKDTKGLESV
+410 SV
-422 PFTSEVKV
+422 K
-430 AEPAPNPYPEFKFTV
+430 
-445 DGLKVKFQNFSSDPD
+445 
-460 EDQLFYTWEFG
+460 
-471 DGSTSSEEDPV
+471 
-482 HEYAQSG
+482 
-489 EYIVVLTVSDGKVSN
+489 LTVSDGKTESSITNPVKVS
-504 SFRSNVFVAVNNP
+504 SENNP
-517 PVAKFTS
+517 PVPEFSYTEEN
-524 KVDGNTVKF
+524 GLVKF
-533 TNESTDADGDE
+533 TNTSNDPDGDELSYVWDFGDNTTSTQVSPEHQYAKSGAYTVKLTANDGAATVTKEHSVNVSIIDPVVNHKPVAMFSYSAAQNVVTFTDGSTDADGDQ
-544 LTYSWDFGDGNTST
+544 LSYVWDFGDGQSST
-558 DKNPSHTYEV
+558 AKNPQHTYE
-568 KGEYT
+568 
-573 VVLTVTDAKKA
+573 AK
-584 TDSYSRNVSLSN
+584 N
-596 NAPVASYTS
+596 ASYT
-605 EVDGKTVKF
+605 VKLTVNDGKLASEEFTQNVTVTMENNSPVAKF
-614 TDKSTDAD
+614 SVSVDRYTATFTNNSEDQD

-630 NFGDGNTSTDKNPSH
+630 NFGDGATSTEKSPKH
-645 TYESNGKY
+645 TYAANGNY
-653 TVELTVSD
+653 TAKLTVSD
-661 GQDSDTFSK
+661 G
-670 EFNIG
+670 
-675 SNNPPVAS
+675 
-683 FTSKAD
+683 
-689 GKTVKFTNN
+689 
-698 SSDPDGDKLTY
+698 
-709 SWDFGDGKTSTDENP
+709 KTSVFVTNPVSINVPDICTD
-724 SHEYAT
+724 
-730 SGRYTVTLTV
+730 
-740 SDGDLKN
+740 
-747 EKTATVNIT
+747 
-756 PGPDSRICP
+756 
-765 ESDPYCK
+765 SDPYCK

-786 TETVCTGGGGT
+786 
-797 TEGAV
+797 
-802 SDAYHATNPNGNV
+802 
-815 GANKT
+815 
-820 ISGAS
+820 
-825 DWGDDTLIA
+825 
-834 VSAANDDPRAYRG
+834 ANDDPRAYRG

-916 PWNNKLTFWNI
+916 PWNDKLTFWNI
-927 NDGLD
+927 KDGLD

-1314 SDTIGGLNQYPGKNQ
+1314 SDTIDGLNQYPGENQ

-1501 DSSYGR
+1501 DNSYGR

-1550 QSHGWTGGGANGNF
+1550 QSHGWTGGGKNGNF

-1597 HKRGIRVVMDVVMNH
+1597 HKRGIRVIMDVVMNH

-1683 TCTSYLPDFKNE
+1683 TCTSFLPDFKNE

-1760 VEKATWGKLKKYSNE
+1760 VEKATWGKLKKYSSE

-1924 ISKQAE
+1924 ISEQAE

>member
-1 MKFSALSLAITSAL
+1 MKLTTLSLAIASAM

-25 SDNPS
+25 GGDNPTPDNAYMTVNYSLYSS
-30 NPPASE
+30 N
-36 KITQNINYTGYS
+36 
-48 ASDAAIAAD
+48 DAAMAD
-57 LVDYANLETVICYDL
+57 GNADASSTVTQICLDL
-72 NANDSCDN
+72 NKNDSCDSG
-80 DEPKNTVRG
+80 EPNKTVNG
-89 ISGQATLEVD
+89 VSGSAKLEYDSSINLNGV
-99 KNTDLSN
+99 NVIAQNALSKMRIKAN
-106 VNILAINN
+106 VGGA
-114 NYVFKLPVNAGDSAS
+114 ASGAS
-129 TVSDSSRSDANV
+129 TKSVSDVINL
-141 NALTN
+141 NPLTN
-146 MAYSQKTG
+146 LAYSQNSG
-154 SGPISGPSELAGII
+154 SGNIAGPDDLASII
-168 GGDGLKYQAN
+168 GTSAN
-178 FNARN
+178 SSDFGY
-183 WDDDTALMADVL
+183 DTAFNSLDADVKSLSDTL
-195 LALGYGKTYN
+195 LILGYGKLANDLSSGAYGTVSNQLNGLLQKIKTYLSEN
-205 NKLNKNTSV
+205 DNDRIKMLRSV
-214 SDLVNSIGN
+214 SAIGMKTFDN
-223 LYQTTQ
+223 PNPPVPPSPDAPEMSYSVTEGTGSVTFKLT
-229 NRCASLTESQII
+229 NVSDEAS
-241 ANVIADGENALANLN
+241 V
-256 VCPTITIKAGFTSV
+256 K
-270 VDGATVSFT
+270 
-279 DHTTT
+279 
-284 SKDNYKDLVYSW
+284 W
-296 NFGDDE
+296 NFGDNE
-302 TSSEINPTHTYK
+302 TSTELNPTHVYKKSGTYTVVVTI
-314 ASGDY
+314 ADGDVY
-319 NVTLIVKDK
+319 QLTQSVTVNVTDNV
-328 NSTATDTYVQTV
+328 NNA
-340 SVVVP
+340 P
-345 ENHKPVASYTADL
+345 EAAFISEV
-358 NGLTVKFTNKSTDAD
+358 NGKTVKFTNKSS
-373 PEDKDNLTYVWNFGD
+373 DKDGDQLSYVWDFGD
-388 GEISN
+388 GQKSTDAN
-393 EADPTH
+393 PTH
-399 TYTTAGNYIVT
+399 VYADYGNY
-410 LIAKDTKGLESV
+410 SV
-422 PFTSEVKV
+422 K
-430 AEPAPNPYPEFKFTV
+430 
-445 DGLKVKFQNFSSDPD
+445 
-460 EDQLFYTWEFG
+460 
-471 DGSTSSEEDPV
+471 
-482 HEYAQSG
+482 
-489 EYIVVLTVSDGKVSN
+489 LTVSDGKTESSITNPVKVS
-504 SFRSNVFVAVNNP
+504 SENNP
-517 PVAKFTS
+517 PVPEFSYTEEN
-524 KVDGNTVKF
+524 GLVKF
-533 TNESTDADGDE
+533 TNTSNDPDGDELSYVWDFGDNTTSTQVSPEHQYAKSGAYTVKLTANDGAATVTKEHSVNVSIIDPVVNHKPVAMFSYSAAQNVVTFTDGSTDADGDQ
-544 LTYSWDFGDGNTST
+544 LSYVWDFGDGQSST
-558 DKNPSHTYEV
+558 AKNPQHTYE
-568 KGEYT
+568 
-573 VVLTVTDAKKA
+573 AK
-584 TDSYSRNVSLSN
+584 N
-596 NAPVASYTS
+596 ASYT
-605 EVDGKTVKF
+605 VKLTVNDGKLASEEFTQNVTVTMENNSPVAKF
-614 TDKSTDAD
+614 SVSVDRYTATFTNNSEDQD

-630 NFGDGNTSTDKNPSH
+630 NFGDGATSTEKSPKH
-645 TYESNGKY
+645 TYAANGNY
-653 TVELTVSD
+653 TAKLTVSD
-661 GQDSDTFSK
+661 G
-670 EFNIG
+670 
-675 SNNPPVAS
+675 
-683 FTSKAD
+683 
-689 GKTVKFTNN
+689 
-698 SSDPDGDKLTY
+698 
-709 SWDFGDGKTSTDENP
+709 KTSVFVTNPVSINVPDICTD
-724 SHEYAT
+724 
-730 SGRYTVTLTV
+730 
-740 SDGDLKN
+740 
-747 EKTATVNIT
+747 
-756 PGPDSRICP
+756 
-765 ESDPYCK
+765 SDPYCK

-916 PWNNKLTFWNI
+916 PWNDKLTFWNI
-927 NDGLD
+927 KDGLD

-1501 DSSYGR
+1501 DNSYGR

-1550 QSHGWTGGGANGNF
+1550 QSHGWTGGGKNGNF

-1597 HKRGIRVVMDVVMNH
+1597 HKRGIRVIMDVVMNH

-1760 VEKATWGKLKKYSNE
+1760 VEKATWGKLKKYSSE

-1924 ISKQAE
+1924 IDNQAE
-1930 WAANVDSISTSFSSN
+1930 WAANVDTLSTSFSSN

>member
-1 MKFSALSLAITSAL
+1 MKLTTLSLAIASAM

-25 SDNPS
+25 GGDNPTPDNAYMTVNYSLYSS
-30 NPPASE
+30 N
-36 KITQNINYTGYS
+36 
-48 ASDAAIAAD
+48 DAAMAD
-57 LVDYANLETVICYDL
+57 GNADASSTVTQICLDL
-72 NANDSCDN
+72 NKNDSCDSG
-80 DEPKNTVRG
+80 EPNKTVNG
-89 ISGQATLEVD
+89 VSGSAKLEYDSSINLNGV
-99 KNTDLSN
+99 NVIAQNALSKMRIKAN
-106 VNILAINN
+106 VGGA
-114 NYVFKLPVNAGDSAS
+114 ASGAS
-129 TVSDSSRSDANV
+129 TKSVSDVINL
-141 NALTN
+141 NPLTN
-146 MAYSQKTG
+146 LAYSQNSG
-154 SGPISGPSELAGII
+154 SGNIAGPDDLASII
-168 GGDGLKYQAN
+168 GTSAN
-178 FNARN
+178 SSDFGY
-183 WDDDTALMADVL
+183 DTAFNSLDADVKSLSDTL
-195 LALGYGKTYN
+195 LILGYGKLANDLSSGAYGTVSNQLNGLLQKIKTYLSEN
-205 NKLNKNTSV
+205 DNDRIKMLRSV
-214 SDLVNSIGN
+214 SAIGMKTFDN
-223 LYQTTQ
+223 PNPPVPPSPDAPEMSYSVTEGTGSVTFKLT
-229 NRCASLTESQII
+229 NVSDEAS
-241 ANVIADGENALANLN
+241 V
-256 VCPTITIKAGFTSV
+256 K
-270 VDGATVSFT
+270 
-279 DHTTT
+279 
-284 SKDNYKDLVYSW
+284 W
-296 NFGDDE
+296 NFGDNE
-302 TSSEINPTHTYK
+302 TSTELNPTHVYKKSGTYTVVVTI
-314 ASGDY
+314 ADGDVY
-319 NVTLIVKDK
+319 QLTQSVTVNVTDNV
-328 NSTATDTYVQTV
+328 NNA
-340 SVVVP
+340 P
-345 ENHKPVASYTADL
+345 EAAFISEV
-358 NGLTVKFTNKSTDAD
+358 NGKTVKFTNKSS
-373 PEDKDNLTYVWNFGD
+373 DKDGDQLSYVWDFGD
-388 GEISN
+388 GQKSTDAN
-393 EADPTH
+393 PTH
-399 TYTTAGNYIVT
+399 VYADYGNY
-410 LIAKDTKGLESV
+410 SV
-422 PFTSEVKV
+422 K
-430 AEPAPNPYPEFKFTV
+430 
-445 DGLKVKFQNFSSDPD
+445 
-460 EDQLFYTWEFG
+460 
-471 DGSTSSEEDPV
+471 
-482 HEYAQSG
+482 
-489 EYIVVLTVSDGKVSN
+489 LTVSDGKTESSITNPVKVS
-504 SFRSNVFVAVNNP
+504 SENNP
-517 PVAKFTS
+517 PVPEFSYTEEN
-524 KVDGNTVKF
+524 GLVKF
-533 TNESTDADGDE
+533 TNTSNDPDGDELSYVWDFGDNTTSTQVSPEHQYAKSGAYTVKLTANDGAATVTKEHSVNVSIIDPVVNHKPVAMFSYSAAQNVVTFTDGSTDADGDQ
-544 LTYSWDFGDGNTST
+544 LSYVWDFGDGQSST
-558 DKNPSHTYEV
+558 AKNPQHTYE
-568 KGEYT
+568 
-573 VVLTVTDAKKA
+573 AK
-584 TDSYSRNVSLSN
+584 N
-596 NAPVASYTS
+596 ASYT
-605 EVDGKTVKF
+605 VKLTVNDGKLASEEFTQNVTVTMENNSPVAKF
-614 TDKSTDAD
+614 SVSVDRYTATFTNNSEDQD

-630 NFGDGNTSTDKNPSH
+630 NFGDGATSTEKSPKH
-645 TYESNGKY
+645 TYAANGNY
-653 TVELTVSD
+653 TAKLTVSD
-661 GQDSDTFSK
+661 G
-670 EFNIG
+670 
-675 SNNPPVAS
+675 
-683 FTSKAD
+683 
-689 GKTVKFTNN
+689 
-698 SSDPDGDKLTY
+698 
-709 SWDFGDGKTSTDENP
+709 KTSVFVTNPVSINVPDICTD
-724 SHEYAT
+724 
-730 SGRYTVTLTV
+730 
-740 SDGDLKN
+740 
-747 EKTATVNIT
+747 
-756 PGPDSRICP
+756 
-765 ESDPYCK
+765 SDPYCK

-916 PWNNKLTFWNI
+916 PWNDKLTFWNI
-927 NDGLD
+927 KDGLD

-1287 MTKIEGCTESFYT
+1287 MTKIEGCTESFYA

-1314 SDTIGGLNQYPGKNQ
+1314 SDTIGGLNQYPGTNQ

-1501 DSSYGR
+1501 DNSYGR

-1550 QSHGWTGGGANGNF
+1550 QSHGWTGGGKNGNF

-1683 TCTSYLPDFKNE
+1683 TCTSFLPDFKNE

-1924 ISKQAE
+1924 ISNQAE

>member
-1 MKFSALSLAITSAL
+1 MKLTSLSLAIASAL
-15 AVTACGGGGG
+15 SVTACGGGGG
-25 SDNPS
+25 SNNGDTGDVTLYKYVNYS
-30 NPPASE
+30 SYSSASAALADGVADASDV
-36 KITQNINYTGYS
+36 ITQ
-48 ASDAAIAAD
+48 
-57 LVDYANLETVICYDL
+57 ICFDM
-72 NANDSCDN
+72 NRNDSCDAEESPVSVKGVSGSAKLKYKESDNLSGINIVAVNSLSKMRIPADVLDSNVQASSASDRINLNPLTNLAYSKSSNSGYVAGSSDLASIIGTGAVTSDYGYDTAFNSLDPDTKTLSDVLLIVGYGKLAEDLVSQQYGTVSNQLNGILQKIKNKLAENGN
-80 DEPKNTVRG
+80 DRTALLQAVSLLGLPALEQSPIPPAPDFNPELNVNSSADGTVRFSLTG
-89 ISGQATLEVD
+89 VSDEAIVKWLFGDGGKSDEINPVHTYTKSGTYKVV
-99 KNTDLSN
+99 
-106 VNILAINN
+106 VNIADNGNITQLTQNVTVSIVKNDP
-114 NYVFKLPVNAGDSAS
+114 PVALFLSEIKSDRTVIFTNKSEDPDGDSLTYSWDFGDNTPVSTETSPSHQYAADGKYTVNL
-129 TVSDSSRSDANV
+129 TVSDDHNHTVSYSRELDVHSIVTNHKPVADFYVNANYNVVSFANKSTDADSDSLTYVWDFGDGSAPSTEVNPKHTYAAKGSYNVTLIANDGKDNSEPKIITVNVTMPNTLPVASFNASAEKNVVTFTDKSSDADNDT
-141 NALTN
+141 LT
-146 MAYSQKTG
+146 
-154 SGPISGPSELAGII
+154 
-168 GGDGLKYQAN
+168 
-178 FNARN
+178 
-183 WDDDTALMADVL
+183 
-195 LALGYGKTYN
+195 
-205 NKLNKNTSV
+205 
-214 SDLVNSIGN
+214 
-223 LYQTTQ
+223 
-229 NRCASLTESQII
+229 
-241 ANVIADGENALANLN
+241 
-256 VCPTITIKAGFTSV
+256 
-270 VDGATVSFT
+270 
-279 DHTTT
+279 
-284 SKDNYKDLVYSW
+284 YKW
-296 NFGDDE
+296 NFGDGT
-302 TSSEINPTHTYK
+302 TSTEKNPVHTYPE
-314 ASGDY
+314 ANGDY
-319 NVTLIVKDK
+319 NVTLIVNDG
-328 NSTATDTYVQTV
+328 
-340 SVVVP
+340 
-345 ENHKPVASYTADL
+345 H
-358 NGLTVKFTNKSTDAD
+358 
-373 PEDKDNLTYVWNFGD
+373 GD
-388 GEISN
+388 SQ
-393 EADPTH
+393 
-399 TYTTAGNYIVT
+399 
-410 LIAKDTKGLESV
+410 
-422 PFTSEVKV
+422 PFTSTVKV
-430 AEPAPNPYPEFKFTV
+430 DMGNHEPVAKFAV
-445 DGLKVKFQNFSSDPD
+445 SVSKYQAKFANSSTD
-460 EDQLFYTWEFG
+460 EDNDPLSYSWNFG
-471 DGSTSSEEDPV
+471 DGSTSTEKNPV
-482 HEYAQSG
+482 HTYASNG
-489 EYIVVLTVSDGKVSN
+489 TYTVVLTVSDGKAS
-504 SFRSNVFVAVNNP
+504 S
-517 PVAKFTS
+517 
-524 KVDGNTVKF
+524 
-533 TNESTDADGDE
+533 
-544 LTYSWDFGDGNTST
+544 
-558 DKNPSHTYEV
+558 PS
-568 KGEYT
+568 
-573 VVLTVTDAKKA
+573 
-584 TDSYSRNVSLSN
+584 S
-596 NAPVASYTS
+596 
-605 EVDGKTVKF
+605 
-614 TDKSTDAD
+614 
-622 GDELTYSW
+622 
-630 NFGDGNTSTDKNPSH
+630 
-645 TYESNGKY
+645 
-653 TVELTVSD
+653 
-661 GQDSDTFSK
+661 
-670 EFNIG
+670 
-675 SNNPPVAS
+675 
-683 FTSKAD
+683 
-689 GKTVKFTNN
+689 
-698 SSDPDGDKLTY
+698 
-709 SWDFGDGKTSTDENP
+709 
-724 SHEYAT
+724 T
-730 SGRYTVTLTV
+730 SGLVLIDVHDEQCT
-740 SDGDLKN
+740 D
-747 EKTATVNIT
+747 
-756 PGPDSRICP
+756 
-765 ESDPYCK
+765 SDPYCK

-927 NDGLD
+927 KDGLD

-952 NSEGLFSYDEEGGYL
+952 NSEGLFSYDVEGGYL

-1016 KNAAGRMYQVT
+1016 ENAAGRMYQVT

-1287 MTKIEGCTESFYT
+1287 MTKIDGCTESFYS
-1300 YTPSTTVDSALAIF
+1300 YTPSENVSTASAIF
-1314 SDTIGGLNQYPGKNQ
+1314 SNNGSNQYPGQNQ
-1329 PGVEYSSATPCFD
+1329 PGVTYTQDKPCFD

-1501 DSSYGR
+1501 DNSYGR

-1550 QSHGWTGGGANGNF
+1550 QSHGWTGGGKNGNF

-1683 TCTSYLPDFKNE
+1683 TCSSYLPDFKNE

-1898 ARPNDNGGSGNDAE
+1898 ARPNDNGGSGNDKE

-1924 ISKQAE
+1924 ISNQAE

>member
-1 MKFSALSLAITSAL
+1 MKLTTLSLAIASAM

-25 SDNPS
+25 GGDNPTPDNAYMTVNYSLYSS
-30 NPPASE
+30 N
-36 KITQNINYTGYS
+36 
-48 ASDAAIAAD
+48 DAAMAD
-57 LVDYANLETVICYDL
+57 GNADASSTVTQICLDL
-72 NANDSCDN
+72 NKNDSCDSG
-80 DEPKNTVRG
+80 EPNKTVNG
-89 ISGQATLEVD
+89 VSGSAKLEYDSSINLNGV
-99 KNTDLSN
+99 NVIAQNALSKMRIKAN
-106 VNILAINN
+106 VGGA
-114 NYVFKLPVNAGDSAS
+114 ASGAS
-129 TVSDSSRSDANV
+129 TKSVSDVINL
-141 NALTN
+141 NPLTN
-146 MAYSQKTG
+146 LAYSQNSG
-154 SGPISGPSELAGII
+154 SGNIAGPDDLASII
-168 GGDGLKYQAN
+168 GTSAN
-178 FNARN
+178 SSDFGY
-183 WDDDTALMADVL
+183 DTAFNSLDADVKSLSDTL
-195 LALGYGKTYN
+195 LILGYGKLANDLSSGAYGTVSNQLNGLLQKIKTYLSEN
-205 NKLNKNTSV
+205 DNDRIKMLRSV
-214 SDLVNSIGN
+214 SAIGMKTFDN
-223 LYQTTQ
+223 PNPPVPPSPDAPEMSYSVTEGTGSVTFKLT
-229 NRCASLTESQII
+229 NVSDEAS
-241 ANVIADGENALANLN
+241 V
-256 VCPTITIKAGFTSV
+256 K
-270 VDGATVSFT
+270 
-279 DHTTT
+279 
-284 SKDNYKDLVYSW
+284 W
-296 NFGDDE
+296 NFGDNE
-302 TSSEINPTHTYK
+302 TSTELNPTHVYKKSGTYTVVVTI
-314 ASGDY
+314 ADGDVY
-319 NVTLIVKDK
+319 QLTQSVTVNVTDNV
-328 NSTATDTYVQTV
+328 NNA
-340 SVVVP
+340 P
-345 ENHKPVASYTADL
+345 EAAFISEV
-358 NGLTVKFTNKSTDAD
+358 NGKTVKFTNKSS
-373 PEDKDNLTYVWNFGD
+373 DKDGDQLSYVWDFGD
-388 GEISN
+388 GQKSTDAN
-393 EADPTH
+393 PTH
-399 TYTTAGNYIVT
+399 VYADYGNY
-410 LIAKDTKGLESV
+410 SV
-422 PFTSEVKV
+422 K
-430 AEPAPNPYPEFKFTV
+430 
-445 DGLKVKFQNFSSDPD
+445 
-460 EDQLFYTWEFG
+460 
-471 DGSTSSEEDPV
+471 
-482 HEYAQSG
+482 
-489 EYIVVLTVSDGKVSN
+489 LTVSDGKTESSITNPVKVS
-504 SFRSNVFVAVNNP
+504 SENNP
-517 PVAKFTS
+517 PVPEFSYTEEN
-524 KVDGNTVKF
+524 GLVKF
-533 TNESTDADGDE
+533 TNTSNDPDGDELSYVWDFGDNTTSTQVSPEHQYAKSGAYTVKLTANDGAATVTKEHSVNVSIIDPVVNHKPVAMFSYSAAQNVVTFTDGSTDADGDQ
-544 LTYSWDFGDGNTST
+544 LSYVWDFGDGQSST
-558 DKNPSHTYEV
+558 AKNPQHTYE
-568 KGEYT
+568 
-573 VVLTVTDAKKA
+573 AK
-584 TDSYSRNVSLSN
+584 N
-596 NAPVASYTS
+596 ASYT
-605 EVDGKTVKF
+605 VKLTVNDGKLASEEFTQNVTVTMENNSPVAKF
-614 TDKSTDAD
+614 SVSVDRYTATFTNNSEDQD

-630 NFGDGNTSTDKNPSH
+630 NFGDGATSTEKSPKH
-645 TYESNGKY
+645 TYAANGNY
-653 TVELTVSD
+653 TAKLTVSD
-661 GQDSDTFSK
+661 G
-670 EFNIG
+670 
-675 SNNPPVAS
+675 
-683 FTSKAD
+683 
-689 GKTVKFTNN
+689 
-698 SSDPDGDKLTY
+698 
-709 SWDFGDGKTSTDENP
+709 KTSVFVTNPVSINVPDICTD
-724 SHEYAT
+724 
-730 SGRYTVTLTV
+730 
-740 SDGDLKN
+740 
-747 EKTATVNIT
+747 
-756 PGPDSRICP
+756 
-765 ESDPYCK
+765 SDPYCK

-916 PWNNKLTFWNI
+916 PWNDKLTFWNI
-927 NDGLD
+927 KDGLD

-1314 SDTIGGLNQYPGKNQ
+1314 SDTIGGLNQYPGTNQ

-1501 DSSYGR
+1501 DNSYGR

-1550 QSHGWTGGGANGNF
+1550 QSHGWTGGGKNGNF

-1597 HKRGIRVVMDVVMNH
+1597 HKRGIRVIMDVVMNH

-1683 TCTSYLPDFKNE
+1683 TCTSFLPDFKNE

-1924 ISKQAE
+1924 ISEQAE

>member
-1 MKFSALSLAITSAL
+1 MKLTTLSLAIASAM

-25 SDNPS
+25 GGGDNPTPDNAYMTVNYSLYSS
-30 NPPASE
+30 N
-36 KITQNINYTGYS
+36 
-48 ASDAAIAAD
+48 DAAMAD
-57 LVDYANLETVICYDL
+57 GNADASSTVTQICLDL
-72 NANDSCDN
+72 NKNDSCDSG
-80 DEPKNTVRG
+80 EPNKTVNG
-89 ISGQATLEVD
+89 VSGSAKLEYDSSINLNGV
-99 KNTDLSN
+99 NVIAQNALSKMRIKAN
-106 VNILAINN
+106 VGGA
-114 NYVFKLPVNAGDSAS
+114 ASGAS
-129 TVSDSSRSDANV
+129 TKSVSDVINL
-141 NALTN
+141 NPLTN
-146 MAYSQKTG
+146 LAYSQNSG
-154 SGPISGPSELAGII
+154 SGNIAGPDDLASII
-168 GGDGLKYQAN
+168 GTSAN
-178 FNARN
+178 SSDFGY
-183 WDDDTALMADVL
+183 DTEFISLDADVKSLSDTL
-195 LALGYGKTYN
+195 LILGYGKLANDLSSGAYGTVSNQLNGLLQKIKTYLSEN
-205 NKLNKNTSV
+205 GNDRIKMLRSV
-214 SDLVNSIGN
+214 SAIGMKTFDN
-223 LYQTTQ
+223 PNPPVPPSPDAPEMSYSVTEGTGSVTFKLT
-229 NRCASLTESQII
+229 NVSDEAS
-241 ANVIADGENALANLN
+241 V
-256 VCPTITIKAGFTSV
+256 K
-270 VDGATVSFT
+270 
-279 DHTTT
+279 
-284 SKDNYKDLVYSW
+284 W
-296 NFGDDE
+296 NFGDNE
-302 TSSEINPTHTYK
+302 TSTELNPTHVYKKSGTYTVVVTI
-314 ASGDY
+314 ADGDLY
-319 NVTLIVKDK
+319 QLTQSVTVNVTDNV
-328 NSTATDTYVQTV
+328 NNA
-340 SVVVP
+340 P
-345 ENHKPVASYTADL
+345 EAAFISEV
-358 NGLTVKFTNKSTDAD
+358 NGKTVKFTNKSS
-373 PEDKDNLTYVWNFGD
+373 DKDGDQLSYVWDFGD
-388 GEISN
+388 GQKSTDAN
-393 EADPTH
+393 PTH
-399 TYTTAGNYIVT
+399 VYADYGNY
-410 LIAKDTKGLESV
+410 SV
-422 PFTSEVKV
+422 K
-430 AEPAPNPYPEFKFTV
+430 
-445 DGLKVKFQNFSSDPD
+445 
-460 EDQLFYTWEFG
+460 
-471 DGSTSSEEDPV
+471 
-482 HEYAQSG
+482 
-489 EYIVVLTVSDGKVSN
+489 LTVSDGKTESSITNPVKVS
-504 SFRSNVFVAVNNP
+504 SENNP
-517 PVAKFTS
+517 PVPEFSYTEEN
-524 KVDGNTVKF
+524 GLVKF
-533 TNESTDADGDE
+533 TNTSNDPDGDELSYVWDFGDNTTSTQVSPEHQYAKSGAYTVKLTANDGAATVTKEHSVNVSIIDPVVNHKPVAMFSYSAAQNVVTFTDGSTDADGDQ
-544 LTYSWDFGDGNTST
+544 LSYVWDFGDGQSST
-558 DKNPSHTYEV
+558 AKNPQHTYE
-568 KGEYT
+568 
-573 VVLTVTDAKKA
+573 AK
-584 TDSYSRNVSLSN
+584 N
-596 NAPVASYTS
+596 ASYT
-605 EVDGKTVKF
+605 VKLTVNDGKLASEEFTQNVTVTMENNSPVAKF
-614 TDKSTDAD
+614 SVSVDRYTATFTNNSEDQD

-630 NFGDGNTSTDKNPSH
+630 NFGDGATSTEKNPKH
-645 TYESNGKY
+645 TYAANGNY
-653 TVELTVSD
+653 TAKLTVSD
-661 GQDSDTFSK
+661 G
-670 EFNIG
+670 
-675 SNNPPVAS
+675 
-683 FTSKAD
+683 
-689 GKTVKFTNN
+689 
-698 SSDPDGDKLTY
+698 
-709 SWDFGDGKTSTDENP
+709 KTSVFVTNP
-724 SHEYAT
+724 VSIN
-730 SGRYTVTLTV
+730 V
-740 SDGDLKN
+740 SD
-747 EKTATVNIT
+747 
-756 PGPDSRICP
+756 ICTD
-765 ESDPYCK
+765 SDPYCK

-916 PWNNKLTFWNI
+916 PWNDKLTFWNI
-927 NDGLD
+927 KDGLD

-952 NSEGLFSYDEEGGYL
+952 NSEGLFSYDVEGGYL

-1278 SGGSWPGAA
+1278 SGGKWPGAA

-1314 SDTIGGLNQYPGKNQ
+1314 SDTIDGLNQYPGKNQ

-1501 DSSYGR
+1501 DNSYGR

-1550 QSHGWTGGGANGNF
+1550 QSHGWVGGGKNGNF

-1683 TCTSYLPDFKNE
+1683 TCSSYLPDFKNE

-1719 IPAAKAYREGNM
+1719 IPAAKAYRAGNM

-1868 QLCRPGDMKA
+1868 QLCRPDDMKA

-1924 ISKQAE
+1924 ISNQAE

>member
-1 MKFSALSLAITSAL
+1 MKLTTLSLAIASAM

-25 SDNPS
+25 GGDNPTPDNAYMTVNYSLYSS
-30 NPPASE
+30 N
-36 KITQNINYTGYS
+36 
-48 ASDAAIAAD
+48 DAAMAD
-57 LVDYANLETVICYDL
+57 GNADASSTVTQICLDL
-72 NANDSCDN
+72 NKNDSCDSG
-80 DEPKNTVRG
+80 EPNKTVNG
-89 ISGQATLEVD
+89 VSGSAKLEYDSSINLNGV
-99 KNTDLSN
+99 NVIAQNALSKMRIKAN
-106 VNILAINN
+106 VGGA
-114 NYVFKLPVNAGDSAS
+114 ASGAS
-129 TVSDSSRSDANV
+129 TKSVSDVINL
-141 NALTN
+141 NPLTN
-146 MAYSQKTG
+146 LAYSQNSG
-154 SGPISGPSELAGII
+154 SGNIAGPDDLASII
-168 GGDGLKYQAN
+168 GTSAN
-178 FNARN
+178 SSDFGY
-183 WDDDTALMADVL
+183 DTAFNSLDADVKSLSDTL
-195 LALGYGKTYN
+195 LILGYGKLANDLSSGAYGTVSNQLNGLLQKIKTYLSEN
-205 NKLNKNTSV
+205 DNDRIKMLRSV
-214 SDLVNSIGN
+214 SATGMKTFDNPNPPVPPSPDAPEMSYSVTEGTGSVTFKLTNVSDE
-223 LYQTTQ
+223 
-229 NRCASLTESQII
+229 AS
-241 ANVIADGENALANLN
+241 V
-256 VCPTITIKAGFTSV
+256 K
-270 VDGATVSFT
+270 
-279 DHTTT
+279 
-284 SKDNYKDLVYSW
+284 W
-296 NFGDDE
+296 NFGDNE
-302 TSSEINPTHTYK
+302 TSTELNPTHVYKKSGTYTVVVTI
-314 ASGDY
+314 ADGDVY
-319 NVTLIVKDK
+319 QLTQSVTVNVTDNV
-328 NSTATDTYVQTV
+328 NNA
-340 SVVVP
+340 P
-345 ENHKPVASYTADL
+345 EAAFISEV
-358 NGLTVKFTNKSTDAD
+358 NGKTVKFTNKSS
-373 PEDKDNLTYVWNFGD
+373 DKDGDQLSYVWDFGD
-388 GEISN
+388 GQKSTDAN
-393 EADPTH
+393 PTH
-399 TYTTAGNYIVT
+399 VYADYGNY
-410 LIAKDTKGLESV
+410 SV
-422 PFTSEVKV
+422 K
-430 AEPAPNPYPEFKFTV
+430 
-445 DGLKVKFQNFSSDPD
+445 
-460 EDQLFYTWEFG
+460 
-471 DGSTSSEEDPV
+471 
-482 HEYAQSG
+482 
-489 EYIVVLTVSDGKVSN
+489 LTVSDGKTESSITNPVKVS
-504 SFRSNVFVAVNNP
+504 SENNP
-517 PVAKFTS
+517 PVPEFSYTEEN
-524 KVDGNTVKF
+524 GLVKF
-533 TNESTDADGDE
+533 TNTSNDPDGDELSYVWDFGDNTTSTQVSPEHQYAKSGAYTVKLTANDGAATVTKEHSVNVSIIDPVVNHKPVAMFSYSAAQNVVTFTDGSTDADGDQ
-544 LTYSWDFGDGNTST
+544 LSYVWDFGDGQSST
-558 DKNPSHTYEV
+558 AKNPQHTYE
-568 KGEYT
+568 
-573 VVLTVTDAKKA
+573 AK
-584 TDSYSRNVSLSN
+584 N
-596 NAPVASYTS
+596 ASYT
-605 EVDGKTVKF
+605 VKLTVNDGKLASEEFTQNVTVTMENNSPVAKF
-614 TDKSTDAD
+614 SVSVDRYTATFTNNSEDQD

-630 NFGDGNTSTDKNPSH
+630 NFGDGATSTEKSPKH
-645 TYESNGKY
+645 TYAANGNY
-653 TVELTVSD
+653 TAKLTVSD
-661 GQDSDTFSK
+661 G
-670 EFNIG
+670 
-675 SNNPPVAS
+675 
-683 FTSKAD
+683 
-689 GKTVKFTNN
+689 
-698 SSDPDGDKLTY
+698 
-709 SWDFGDGKTSTDENP
+709 KTSVFVTNPVSINVPDICTD
-724 SHEYAT
+724 
-730 SGRYTVTLTV
+730 
-740 SDGDLKN
+740 
-747 EKTATVNIT
+747 
-756 PGPDSRICP
+756 
-765 ESDPYCK
+765 SDPYCK

-1179 TKSFTVNKSAKEQTF
+1179 TKSFTVKKSAKEQTF

-1314 SDTIGGLNQYPGKNQ
+1314 SDTIGGLNQYPGTNQ

-1501 DSSYGR
+1501 DNSYGR

-1550 QSHGWTGGGANGNF
+1550 QSHGWTGGGKNGNF

-1633 NACEEWTPGSGESY
+1633 SACEEWTPGSGESY

-1719 IPAAKAYREGNM
+1719 IPAAKAYRAGNM

-1924 ISKQAE
+1924 ISNQAE

>member
-1 MKFSALSLAITSAL
+1 PVS
-15 AVTACGGGGG
+15 
-25 SDNPS
+25 
-30 NPPASE
+30 
-36 KITQNINYTGYS
+36 IN
-48 ASDAAIAAD
+48 
-57 LVDYANLETVICYDL
+57 
-72 NANDSCDN
+72 
-80 DEPKNTVRG
+80 
-89 ISGQATLEVD
+89 
-99 KNTDLSN
+99 
-106 VNILAINN
+106 
-114 NYVFKLPVNAGDSAS
+114 
-129 TVSDSSRSDANV
+129 VSD
-141 NALTN
+141 
-146 MAYSQKTG
+146 
-154 SGPISGPSELAGII
+154 I
-168 GGDGLKYQAN
+168 
-178 FNARN
+178 
-183 WDDDTALMADVL
+183 
-195 LALGYGKTYN
+195 
-205 NKLNKNTSV
+205 
-214 SDLVNSIGN
+214 
-223 LYQTTQ
+223 
-229 NRCASLTESQII
+229 C
-241 ANVIADGENALANLN
+241 
-256 VCPTITIKAGFTSV
+256 
-270 VDGATVSFT
+270 T
-279 DHTTT
+279 D
-284 SKDNYKDLVYSW
+284 
-296 NFGDDE
+296 
-302 TSSEINPTHTYK
+302 
-314 ASGDY
+314 
-319 NVTLIVKDK
+319 
-328 NSTATDTYVQTV
+328 
-340 SVVVP
+340 
-345 ENHKPVASYTADL
+345 
-358 NGLTVKFTNKSTDAD
+358 
-373 PEDKDNLTYVWNFGD
+373 
-388 GEISN
+388 
-393 EADPTH
+393 
-399 TYTTAGNYIVT
+399 
-410 LIAKDTKGLESV
+410 
-422 PFTSEVKV
+422 
-430 AEPAPNPYPEFKFTV
+430 
-445 DGLKVKFQNFSSDPD
+445 
-460 EDQLFYTWEFG
+460 
-471 DGSTSSEEDPV
+471 
-482 HEYAQSG
+482 
-489 EYIVVLTVSDGKVSN
+489 
-504 SFRSNVFVAVNNP
+504 
-517 PVAKFTS
+517 
-524 KVDGNTVKF
+524 
-533 TNESTDADGDE
+533 
-544 LTYSWDFGDGNTST
+544 
-558 DKNPSHTYEV
+558 
-568 KGEYT
+568 
-573 VVLTVTDAKKA
+573 
-584 TDSYSRNVSLSN
+584 
-596 NAPVASYTS
+596 
-605 EVDGKTVKF
+605 
-614 TDKSTDAD
+614 
-622 GDELTYSW
+622 
-630 NFGDGNTSTDKNPSH
+630 
-645 TYESNGKY
+645 
-653 TVELTVSD
+653 
-661 GQDSDTFSK
+661 
-670 EFNIG
+670 
-675 SNNPPVAS
+675 
-683 FTSKAD
+683 
-689 GKTVKFTNN
+689 
-698 SSDPDGDKLTY
+698 
-709 SWDFGDGKTSTDENP
+709 
-724 SHEYAT
+724 
-730 SGRYTVTLTV
+730 
-740 SDGDLKN
+740 
-747 EKTATVNIT
+747 
-756 PGPDSRICP
+756 
-765 ESDPYCK
+765 SDPYCK

-786 TETVCTGGGGT
+786 TETVCTGGT

-1179 TKSFTVNKSAKEQTF
+1179 TKSFTVNKSSKEQTF

-1278 SGGSWPGAA
+1278 SGGKWPGAA

-1314 SDTIGGLNQYPGKNQ
+1314 SDTIDGLNQYPGTNQ

-1501 DSSYGR
+1501 DNSYGR

-1550 QSHGWTGGGANGNF
+1550 QSHGWTGGGKNGNF

-1719 IPAAKAYREGNM
+1719 IPAAKAYRAGNM

-1898 ARPNDNGGSGNDAE
+1898 ARPNDNGGSGNDEE

-1924 ISKQAE
+1924 ISNQAE

>member
-1 MKFSALSLAITSAL
+1 MKLTTLSLAIASAM

-25 SDNPS
+25 GGDNPTPDNAYMTVNYSLYSS
-30 NPPASE
+30 N
-36 KITQNINYTGYS
+36 
-48 ASDAAIAAD
+48 DAAMAD
-57 LVDYANLETVICYDL
+57 GNADASSTVTQICLDL
-72 NANDSCDN
+72 NKNDSCDSG
-80 DEPKNTVRG
+80 EPNKTVNG
-89 ISGQATLEVD
+89 VSGSAKLEYDSSINLNGV
-99 KNTDLSN
+99 NVIAQNALSKMRIKAN
-106 VNILAINN
+106 VGGA
-114 NYVFKLPVNAGDSAS
+114 ASGAS
-129 TVSDSSRSDANV
+129 TKSVSDVINL
-141 NALTN
+141 NPLTN
-146 MAYSQKTG
+146 LAYSQNSG
-154 SGPISGPSELAGII
+154 SGNIAGPDDLASII
-168 GGDGLKYQAN
+168 GTSAN
-178 FNARN
+178 SSDFGY
-183 WDDDTALMADVL
+183 DTAFNSLDADVKSLSDTL
-195 LALGYGKTYN
+195 LILGYGKLANDLSSGAYGTVSNQLNGLLQKIKTYLSEN
-205 NKLNKNTSV
+205 DNDRIKMLRSV
-214 SDLVNSIGN
+214 SAIGMKTFDN
-223 LYQTTQ
+223 PNPPVPPSPDAPEMSYSVTEGTGSVTFKLT
-229 NRCASLTESQII
+229 NVSDEAS
-241 ANVIADGENALANLN
+241 V
-256 VCPTITIKAGFTSV
+256 K
-270 VDGATVSFT
+270 
-279 DHTTT
+279 
-284 SKDNYKDLVYSW
+284 W
-296 NFGDDE
+296 NFGDNE
-302 TSSEINPTHTYK
+302 TSTELNPTHVYKKSGTYTVVVTI
-314 ASGDY
+314 ADGDVY
-319 NVTLIVKDK
+319 QLTQSVTVNVTDNV
-328 NSTATDTYVQTV
+328 NNA
-340 SVVVP
+340 P
-345 ENHKPVASYTADL
+345 EAAFISEV
-358 NGLTVKFTNKSTDAD
+358 NGKTVKFTNKSS
-373 PEDKDNLTYVWNFGD
+373 DKDGDQLSYVWDFGD
-388 GEISN
+388 GQKSTDAN
-393 EADPTH
+393 PTH
-399 TYTTAGNYIVT
+399 VYADYGNY
-410 LIAKDTKGLESV
+410 SV
-422 PFTSEVKV
+422 K
-430 AEPAPNPYPEFKFTV
+430 
-445 DGLKVKFQNFSSDPD
+445 
-460 EDQLFYTWEFG
+460 
-471 DGSTSSEEDPV
+471 
-482 HEYAQSG
+482 
-489 EYIVVLTVSDGKVSN
+489 LTVSDGKTESSITNPVKVS
-504 SFRSNVFVAVNNP
+504 SENNP
-517 PVAKFTS
+517 PVPEFSYTEEN
-524 KVDGNTVKF
+524 GLVKF
-533 TNESTDADGDE
+533 TNTSNDPDGDELSYVWDFGDNTTSTQVSPEHQYAKSGAYTVKLTANDGAATVTKEHSVNVSIIDPVVNHKPVAMFSYSAAQNVVTFTDGSTDADGDQ
-544 LTYSWDFGDGNTST
+544 LSYVWDFGDGQSST
-558 DKNPSHTYEV
+558 AKNPQHTYE
-568 KGEYT
+568 
-573 VVLTVTDAKKA
+573 AK
-584 TDSYSRNVSLSN
+584 N
-596 NAPVASYTS
+596 ASYT
-605 EVDGKTVKF
+605 VKLTVNDGKLASEEFTQNVTVTMENNSPVAKF
-614 TDKSTDAD
+614 SVSVDRYTATFTNNSEDQD

-630 NFGDGNTSTDKNPSH
+630 NFGDGATSTEKSPKH
-645 TYESNGKY
+645 TYAANGNY
-653 TVELTVSD
+653 TAKLTVSD
-661 GQDSDTFSK
+661 G
-670 EFNIG
+670 
-675 SNNPPVAS
+675 
-683 FTSKAD
+683 
-689 GKTVKFTNN
+689 
-698 SSDPDGDKLTY
+698 
-709 SWDFGDGKTSTDENP
+709 KTSVFVTNPVSINVPDICTD
-724 SHEYAT
+724 
-730 SGRYTVTLTV
+730 
-740 SDGDLKN
+740 
-747 EKTATVNIT
+747 
-756 PGPDSRICP
+756 
-765 ESDPYCK
+765 SDPYCK

-916 PWNNKLTFWNI
+916 PWNDKLTFWNI
-927 NDGLD
+927 KDGLD

-1314 SDTIGGLNQYPGKNQ
+1314 SDTIDGLNQYPGENQ

-1501 DSSYGR
+1501 DNSYGR

-1550 QSHGWTGGGANGNF
+1550 QSHGWTGGGKNGNF

-1597 HKRGIRVVMDVVMNH
+1597 HKRGIRVIMDVVMNH

-1683 TCTSYLPDFKNE
+1683 TCTSFLPDFKNE

-1760 VEKATWGKLKKYSNE
+1760 VEKATWGKLKKYSSE

-1924 ISKQAE
+1924 ISEQAE

>member
-1 MKFSALSLAITSAL
+1 MKLTTLSLAIASAM

-25 SDNPS
+25 GGDNPTPDNAYMTVNYSLYSS
-30 NPPASE
+30 N
-36 KITQNINYTGYS
+36 
-48 ASDAAIAAD
+48 DAAMAD
-57 LVDYANLETVICYDL
+57 GNADASSTVTQICLDL
-72 NANDSCDN
+72 NKNDSCDSG
-80 DEPKNTVRG
+80 EPNKTVNG
-89 ISGQATLEVD
+89 VSGSAKLEYDSSINLNGV
-99 KNTDLSN
+99 NVIAQNALSKMRIKAN
-106 VNILAINN
+106 VGGA
-114 NYVFKLPVNAGDSAS
+114 ASGAS
-129 TVSDSSRSDANV
+129 TKSVSDVINL
-141 NALTN
+141 NPLTN
-146 MAYSQKTG
+146 LAYSQNSG
-154 SGPISGPSELAGII
+154 SGNIAGPDDLASII
-168 GGDGLKYQAN
+168 GTSAN
-178 FNARN
+178 SSDFGY
-183 WDDDTALMADVL
+183 DTAFNSLDADVKSLSDTL
-195 LALGYGKTYN
+195 LILGYGKLANDLSSGAYGTVSNQLNGLLQKIKTYLSEN
-205 NKLNKNTSV
+205 DNDRIKMLRSV
-214 SDLVNSIGN
+214 SAIGMKTFDN
-223 LYQTTQ
+223 PNPPVPPSPDAPEMSYSVTEGTGSVTFKLT
-229 NRCASLTESQII
+229 NVSDEAS
-241 ANVIADGENALANLN
+241 V
-256 VCPTITIKAGFTSV
+256 K
-270 VDGATVSFT
+270 
-279 DHTTT
+279 
-284 SKDNYKDLVYSW
+284 W
-296 NFGDDE
+296 NFGDNE
-302 TSSEINPTHTYK
+302 TSTELNPTHVYKKSGTYTVVVTI
-314 ASGDY
+314 ADGDVY
-319 NVTLIVKDK
+319 QLTQSVTVNVTDNV
-328 NSTATDTYVQTV
+328 NNA
-340 SVVVP
+340 P
-345 ENHKPVASYTADL
+345 EAAFISEV
-358 NGLTVKFTNKSTDAD
+358 NGKTVKFTNKSS
-373 PEDKDNLTYVWNFGD
+373 DKDGDQLSYVWDFGD
-388 GEISN
+388 GQKSTDAN
-393 EADPTH
+393 PTH
-399 TYTTAGNYIVT
+399 VYADYGNY
-410 LIAKDTKGLESV
+410 SV
-422 PFTSEVKV
+422 K
-430 AEPAPNPYPEFKFTV
+430 
-445 DGLKVKFQNFSSDPD
+445 
-460 EDQLFYTWEFG
+460 
-471 DGSTSSEEDPV
+471 
-482 HEYAQSG
+482 
-489 EYIVVLTVSDGKVSN
+489 LTVSDGKTESSITNPVKVS
-504 SFRSNVFVAVNNP
+504 SENNP
-517 PVAKFTS
+517 PVPEFSYTEEN
-524 KVDGNTVKF
+524 GLVKF
-533 TNESTDADGDE
+533 TNTSNDPDGDELSYVWDFGDNTTSTQVSPEHQYAKSGAYTVKLTANDGAATVTKEHSVNVSIIDPVVNHKPVAMFSYSAAQNVVTFTDGSTDADGDQ
-544 LTYSWDFGDGNTST
+544 LSYVWDFGDGQSST
-558 DKNPSHTYEV
+558 AKNPQHTYE
-568 KGEYT
+568 
-573 VVLTVTDAKKA
+573 AK
-584 TDSYSRNVSLSN
+584 N
-596 NAPVASYTS
+596 ASYT
-605 EVDGKTVKF
+605 VKLTVNDGKLASEEFTQNVTVTMENNSPVAKF
-614 TDKSTDAD
+614 SVSVDRYTATFTNNSEDQD

-630 NFGDGNTSTDKNPSH
+630 NFGDGATSTEKSPKH
-645 TYESNGKY
+645 TYAANGNY
-653 TVELTVSD
+653 TAKLTVSD
-661 GQDSDTFSK
+661 G
-670 EFNIG
+670 
-675 SNNPPVAS
+675 
-683 FTSKAD
+683 
-689 GKTVKFTNN
+689 
-698 SSDPDGDKLTY
+698 
-709 SWDFGDGKTSTDENP
+709 KTSVFVTNPVSINVPDICTD
-724 SHEYAT
+724 
-730 SGRYTVTLTV
+730 
-740 SDGDLKN
+740 
-747 EKTATVNIT
+747 
-756 PGPDSRICP
+756 
-765 ESDPYCK
+765 SDPYCK

-916 PWNNKLTFWNI
+916 PWNNKSTFWNI

-1179 TKSFTVNKSAKEQTF
+1179 TKSFTVKKSAKEQTF

-1314 SDTIGGLNQYPGKNQ
+1314 SDTIGGLNQYPGTNQ

-1501 DSSYGR
+1501 DNSYGR

-1550 QSHGWTGGGANGNF
+1550 QSHGWTGGGKNGNF

-1633 NACEEWTPGSGESY
+1633 SACEEWTPGSGESY

-1719 IPAAKAYREGNM
+1719 IPAAKAYRAGNM

-1924 ISKQAE
+1924 ISNQAE

>member
-1 MKFSALSLAITSAL
+1 MKLTTLSLAIASAM

-25 SDNPS
+25 GGDNPTPDNAYMTVNYSLYSS
-30 NPPASE
+30 N
-36 KITQNINYTGYS
+36 
-48 ASDAAIAAD
+48 DAAMAD
-57 LVDYANLETVICYDL
+57 GNADASSTVTQICLDL
-72 NANDSCDN
+72 NKNDSCDSG
-80 DEPKNTVRG
+80 EPNKTVNG
-89 ISGQATLEVD
+89 VSGSAKLEYDSSINLNGV
-99 KNTDLSN
+99 NVIAQNALSKMRIKAN
-106 VNILAINN
+106 VGGA
-114 NYVFKLPVNAGDSAS
+114 ASGAS
-129 TVSDSSRSDANV
+129 TKSVSDVINL
-141 NALTN
+141 NPLTN
-146 MAYSQKTG
+146 LAYSQNSG
-154 SGPISGPSELAGII
+154 SGNIAGPDDLASII
-168 GGDGLKYQAN
+168 GTSAN
-178 FNARN
+178 SSDFGY
-183 WDDDTALMADVL
+183 DTAFNSLDADVKSLSDTL
-195 LALGYGKTYN
+195 LILGYGKLANDLSSGAYGTVSNQLNGLLQKIKTYLSEN
-205 NKLNKNTSV
+205 DNDRIKMLRSV
-214 SDLVNSIGN
+214 SAIGMKTFDN
-223 LYQTTQ
+223 PNPPVPPSPDAPEMSYSVTEGTGSVTFKLT
-229 NRCASLTESQII
+229 NVSDEAS
-241 ANVIADGENALANLN
+241 V
-256 VCPTITIKAGFTSV
+256 K
-270 VDGATVSFT
+270 
-279 DHTTT
+279 
-284 SKDNYKDLVYSW
+284 W
-296 NFGDDE
+296 NFGDNE
-302 TSSEINPTHTYK
+302 TSTELNPTHVYKKSGTYTVVVTI
-314 ASGDY
+314 ADGDVY
-319 NVTLIVKDK
+319 QLTQSVTVNVTDNV
-328 NSTATDTYVQTV
+328 NNA
-340 SVVVP
+340 P
-345 ENHKPVASYTADL
+345 EAAFISEV
-358 NGLTVKFTNKSTDAD
+358 NGKTVKFTNKSS
-373 PEDKDNLTYVWNFGD
+373 DKDGDQLSYVWDFGD
-388 GEISN
+388 GQKSTDAN
-393 EADPTH
+393 PTH
-399 TYTTAGNYIVT
+399 VYADYGNY
-410 LIAKDTKGLESV
+410 SV
-422 PFTSEVKV
+422 K
-430 AEPAPNPYPEFKFTV
+430 
-445 DGLKVKFQNFSSDPD
+445 
-460 EDQLFYTWEFG
+460 
-471 DGSTSSEEDPV
+471 
-482 HEYAQSG
+482 
-489 EYIVVLTVSDGKVSN
+489 LTVSDGKTESSITNPVKVS
-504 SFRSNVFVAVNNP
+504 SENNP
-517 PVAKFTS
+517 PVPEFSYTEEN
-524 KVDGNTVKF
+524 GLVKF
-533 TNESTDADGDE
+533 TNTSNDPDGDELSYVWDFGDNTTSTQVSPEHQYAKSGAYTVKLTANDGAATVTKEHSVNVSIIDPVVNHKPVAMFSYSAAQNVVTFTDGSTDADGDQ
-544 LTYSWDFGDGNTST
+544 LSYVWDFGDGQSST
-558 DKNPSHTYEV
+558 AKNPQHTYE
-568 KGEYT
+568 
-573 VVLTVTDAKKA
+573 AK
-584 TDSYSRNVSLSN
+584 N
-596 NAPVASYTS
+596 ASYT
-605 EVDGKTVKF
+605 VKLTVNDGKLASEEFTQNVTVTMENNSPVAKF
-614 TDKSTDAD
+614 SVSVDRYTATFTNNSEDQD

-630 NFGDGNTSTDKNPSH
+630 NFGDGATSTEKSPKH
-645 TYESNGKY
+645 TYAANGNY
-653 TVELTVSD
+653 TAKLTVSD
-661 GQDSDTFSK
+661 G
-670 EFNIG
+670 
-675 SNNPPVAS
+675 
-683 FTSKAD
+683 
-689 GKTVKFTNN
+689 
-698 SSDPDGDKLTY
+698 
-709 SWDFGDGKTSTDENP
+709 KTSVFVTNPVSINVPDICTD
-724 SHEYAT
+724 
-730 SGRYTVTLTV
+730 
-740 SDGDLKN
+740 
-747 EKTATVNIT
+747 
-756 PGPDSRICP
+756 
-765 ESDPYCK
+765 SDPYCK

-916 PWNNKLTFWNI
+916 PWNDKLTFWNI
-927 NDGLD
+927 KDGLD

-1314 SDTIGGLNQYPGKNQ
+1314 SDTIGGLNQYPGTNQ

-1501 DSSYGR
+1501 DNSYGR

-1550 QSHGWTGGGANGNF
+1550 QSHGWTGGGKNGNF

-1683 TCTSYLPDFKNE
+1683 TCTSFLPDFKNE

-1924 ISKQAE
+1924 ISEQAE

-2028 SVSLSGTGSLI
+2028 SVSLSGTSSLI

>member
-1 MKFSALSLAITSAL
+1 MKLTTLSLAIASAM

-25 SDNPS
+25 GGDNPTPDNAYMTVNYSLYSS
-30 NPPASE
+30 N
-36 KITQNINYTGYS
+36 
-48 ASDAAIAAD
+48 DAAMAD
-57 LVDYANLETVICYDL
+57 GNADASSTVTQICLDL
-72 NANDSCDN
+72 NKNDSCDSG
-80 DEPKNTVRG
+80 EPNKTVNG
-89 ISGQATLEVD
+89 VSGSAKLEYDSSINLNGV
-99 KNTDLSN
+99 NVIAQNALSKMRIKAN
-106 VNILAINN
+106 VGGA
-114 NYVFKLPVNAGDSAS
+114 ASGAS
-129 TVSDSSRSDANV
+129 TKSVSDVINL
-141 NALTN
+141 NPLTN
-146 MAYSQKTG
+146 LAYSQNSG
-154 SGPISGPSELAGII
+154 SGNIAGPDDLASII
-168 GGDGLKYQAN
+168 GTSAN
-178 FNARN
+178 SSDFGY
-183 WDDDTALMADVL
+183 DTAFNSLDADVKSLSDTL
-195 LALGYGKTYN
+195 LILGYGKLANDLSSGAYGTVSNQLNGLLQKIKTYLSEN
-205 NKLNKNTSV
+205 DNDRIKMLRSV
-214 SDLVNSIGN
+214 SATGMKTFDNPNPPVPPSPDAPEMSYSVTEGTGSVTFKLTNVSDE
-223 LYQTTQ
+223 
-229 NRCASLTESQII
+229 AS
-241 ANVIADGENALANLN
+241 V
-256 VCPTITIKAGFTSV
+256 K
-270 VDGATVSFT
+270 
-279 DHTTT
+279 
-284 SKDNYKDLVYSW
+284 W
-296 NFGDDE
+296 NFGDNE
-302 TSSEINPTHTYK
+302 TSTELNPTHVYKKSGTYTVVVTI
-314 ASGDY
+314 ADGDVY
-319 NVTLIVKDK
+319 QLTQSVTVNVTDNV
-328 NSTATDTYVQTV
+328 NNA
-340 SVVVP
+340 P
-345 ENHKPVASYTADL
+345 EAAFISEV
-358 NGLTVKFTNKSTDAD
+358 NGKTVKFTNKSS
-373 PEDKDNLTYVWNFGD
+373 DKDGDQLSYVWDFGD
-388 GEISN
+388 GQKSTDAN
-393 EADPTH
+393 PTH
-399 TYTTAGNYIVT
+399 VYADYGNY
-410 LIAKDTKGLESV
+410 SV
-422 PFTSEVKV
+422 K
-430 AEPAPNPYPEFKFTV
+430 
-445 DGLKVKFQNFSSDPD
+445 
-460 EDQLFYTWEFG
+460 
-471 DGSTSSEEDPV
+471 
-482 HEYAQSG
+482 
-489 EYIVVLTVSDGKVSN
+489 LTVSDGKTESSITNPVKVSSEN
-504 SFRSNVFVAVNNP
+504 NPPVPEFSYTEENGLVKFTNTSNDPDGDELSYVWDFGDNTTSTQVSPEHQYAKSGAYTVKLTANDGAATVTKEHSVNVSIIDPVVNHKPVAMFSYSAAQNVVTFTDGSTDADGDQLSYVWDFGDGQSSTAKNPQHTYEAKNASYTVKLTVNDGKLASEEFTQNVTVTMENNP
-517 PVAKFTS
+517 PVAKFS
-524 KVDGNTVKF
+524 VSVDRYTATF
-533 TNESTDADGDE
+533 TN
-544 LTYSWDFGDGNTST
+544 N
-558 DKNPSHTYEV
+558 
-568 KGEYT
+568 
-573 VVLTVTDAKKA
+573 
-584 TDSYSRNVSLSN
+584 
-596 NAPVASYTS
+596 S
-605 EVDGKTVKF
+605 EDQ
-614 TDKSTDAD
+614 D

-630 NFGDGNTSTDKNPSH
+630 NFGDGATSTEKSPKH
-645 TYESNGKY
+645 TYAENGNY
-653 TVELTVSD
+653 TAKLTVSD
-661 GQDSDTFSK
+661 G
-670 EFNIG
+670 
-675 SNNPPVAS
+675 
-683 FTSKAD
+683 
-689 GKTVKFTNN
+689 
-698 SSDPDGDKLTY
+698 
-709 SWDFGDGKTSTDENP
+709 KTSVFVTNP
-724 SHEYAT
+724 VSIN
-730 SGRYTVTLTV
+730 V
-740 SDGDLKN
+740 SD
-747 EKTATVNIT
+747 
-756 PGPDSRICP
+756 ICTD
-765 ESDPYCK
+765 SDPYCK

-916 PWNNKLTFWNI
+916 PWNNKSTFWNI

-1179 TKSFTVNKSAKEQTF
+1179 TKSFTVKKSAKEQTF

-1314 SDTIGGLNQYPGKNQ
+1314 SDTIGGLNQYPGTNQ

-1501 DSSYGR
+1501 DNSYGR

-1550 QSHGWTGGGANGNF
+1550 QSHGWTGGGKNGNF

-1704 TFLVNKWQTA
+1704 TFLVKKWQTA

-1924 ISKQAE
+1924 ISNQAE

>member
-1 MKFSALSLAITSAL
+1 MKLTTLSLAIASAM

-25 SDNPS
+25 GGDNPTPDNAYMTVNYSLYSS
-30 NPPASE
+30 N
-36 KITQNINYTGYS
+36 
-48 ASDAAIAAD
+48 DAAMAD
-57 LVDYANLETVICYDL
+57 GNADASSTVTQICLDL
-72 NANDSCDN
+72 NKNDSCDLG
-80 DEPKNTVRG
+80 EPNKTVNG
-89 ISGQATLEVD
+89 VSGSAKLEYDSSINLNGV
-99 KNTDLSN
+99 NVIAQNALSKMRIKAN
-106 VNILAINN
+106 VGGA
-114 NYVFKLPVNAGDSAS
+114 ASGAS
-129 TVSDSSRSDANV
+129 TKSVSDVINL
-141 NALTN
+141 NPLTN
-146 MAYSQKTG
+146 LAYSQNSG
-154 SGPISGPSELAGII
+154 SGNIAGPDDLASII
-168 GGDGLKYQAN
+168 GTSAN
-178 FNARN
+178 SSDFGY
-183 WDDDTALMADVL
+183 DTAFNSLDADVKSLSDTL
-195 LALGYGKTYN
+195 LILGYGKLANDLSSGAYGTVSNQLNGLLQKIKTYLSEN
-205 NKLNKNTSV
+205 DNDRIKMLRSV
-214 SDLVNSIGN
+214 SAIGMKTFDN
-223 LYQTTQ
+223 PNPPVPPSPDAPEMSYSVTEGTGSVTFKLT
-229 NRCASLTESQII
+229 NVSDEAS
-241 ANVIADGENALANLN
+241 V
-256 VCPTITIKAGFTSV
+256 K
-270 VDGATVSFT
+270 
-279 DHTTT
+279 
-284 SKDNYKDLVYSW
+284 W
-296 NFGDDE
+296 NFGDNE
-302 TSSEINPTHTYK
+302 TSTELNPTHVYKKSGTYTVVVTI
-314 ASGDY
+314 ADGDVY
-319 NVTLIVKDK
+319 QLTQSVTVNVTDNV
-328 NSTATDTYVQTV
+328 NNA
-340 SVVVP
+340 P
-345 ENHKPVASYTADL
+345 EAAFISEV
-358 NGLTVKFTNKSTDAD
+358 NGKTVKFTNKSS
-373 PEDKDNLTYVWNFGD
+373 DKDGDQLSYVWDFGD
-388 GEISN
+388 GQKSTDAN
-393 EADPTH
+393 PTH
-399 TYTTAGNYIVT
+399 VYADYGNY
-410 LIAKDTKGLESV
+410 SV
-422 PFTSEVKV
+422 K
-430 AEPAPNPYPEFKFTV
+430 
-445 DGLKVKFQNFSSDPD
+445 
-460 EDQLFYTWEFG
+460 
-471 DGSTSSEEDPV
+471 
-482 HEYAQSG
+482 
-489 EYIVVLTVSDGKVSN
+489 LTVSDGKTESSITNPVKVS
-504 SFRSNVFVAVNNP
+504 SENNP
-517 PVAKFTS
+517 PVPEFSYTEEN
-524 KVDGNTVKF
+524 GLVKF
-533 TNESTDADGDE
+533 TNTSNDPDGDELSYVWDFGDNTTSTQVSPEHQYAKSGAYTVKLTANDGAATVTKEHSVNVSIIDPVVNHKPVAMFSYSAAQNVVTFTDGSTDADGDQ
-544 LTYSWDFGDGNTST
+544 LSYVWDFGDGQSST
-558 DKNPSHTYEV
+558 AKNPQHTYE
-568 KGEYT
+568 
-573 VVLTVTDAKKA
+573 AK
-584 TDSYSRNVSLSN
+584 N
-596 NAPVASYTS
+596 ASYT
-605 EVDGKTVKF
+605 VKLTVNDGKLASEEFTQNVTVTMENNSPVAKF
-614 TDKSTDAD
+614 SVSVDRYTATFTNNSEDQD

-630 NFGDGNTSTDKNPSH
+630 NFGDGATSTEKSPKH
-645 TYESNGKY
+645 TYAANGNY
-653 TVELTVSD
+653 TAKLTVSD
-661 GQDSDTFSK
+661 G
-670 EFNIG
+670 
-675 SNNPPVAS
+675 
-683 FTSKAD
+683 
-689 GKTVKFTNN
+689 
-698 SSDPDGDKLTY
+698 
-709 SWDFGDGKTSTDENP
+709 KTSVFVTNPVSINVPDICTD
-724 SHEYAT
+724 
-730 SGRYTVTLTV
+730 
-740 SDGDLKN
+740 
-747 EKTATVNIT
+747 
-756 PGPDSRICP
+756 
-765 ESDPYCK
+765 SDPYCK

-916 PWNNKLTFWNI
+916 PWNDKLTFWNI
-927 NDGLD
+927 KDGLD

-1287 MTKIEGCTESFYT
+1287 MTKIEGCTESFYA

-1314 SDTIGGLNQYPGKNQ
+1314 SDTIGGLNQYPGTNQ

-1501 DSSYGR
+1501 DNSYGR

-1550 QSHGWTGGGANGNF
+1550 QSHGWTGGGKNGNF

-1683 TCTSYLPDFKNE
+1683 TCTSFLPDFKNE

-1868 QLCRPGDMKA
+1868 QLCRPDDMKA

-1912 HGTRSDMNFPSD
+1912 HGTRSDMNFTSD
-1924 ISKQAE
+1924 ISNQAE

>member
-1 MKFSALSLAITSAL
+1 MKLTTLSLAIASAM

-25 SDNPS
+25 GGDNPTPDNAYMTVYYSLYSS
-30 NPPASE
+30 N
-36 KITQNINYTGYS
+36 
-48 ASDAAIAAD
+48 DAAMAD
-57 LVDYANLETVICYDL
+57 GNADASSTVTQICLDL
-72 NANDSCDN
+72 NKNDSCDSG
-80 DEPKNTVRG
+80 EPNKTVNG
-89 ISGQATLEVD
+89 VSGSAKLEYDSSINLNGV
-99 KNTDLSN
+99 NVIAQNALSKMRIKAN
-106 VNILAINN
+106 VGGA
-114 NYVFKLPVNAGDSAS
+114 ASGAS
-129 TVSDSSRSDANV
+129 TKSVSDVINL
-141 NALTN
+141 NPLTN
-146 MAYSQKTG
+146 LAYSQNSG
-154 SGPISGPSELAGII
+154 SGNIAGPDDLASII
-168 GGDGLKYQAN
+168 GTSAN
-178 FNARN
+178 SSDFGY
-183 WDDDTALMADVL
+183 DTAFNSLDADVKSLSDTL
-195 LALGYGKTYN
+195 LILGYGKLANDLSSGAYGTVSNQLNGLLQKIKTYLSEN
-205 NKLNKNTSV
+205 DNDRIKMLRSV
-214 SDLVNSIGN
+214 SAIGMKTFDN
-223 LYQTTQ
+223 PNPPVPPSPDAPEMSYSVTEGTGSVTFKLT
-229 NRCASLTESQII
+229 NVSDEAS
-241 ANVIADGENALANLN
+241 V
-256 VCPTITIKAGFTSV
+256 K
-270 VDGATVSFT
+270 
-279 DHTTT
+279 
-284 SKDNYKDLVYSW
+284 W
-296 NFGDDE
+296 NFGDNE
-302 TSSEINPTHTYK
+302 TSTELNPTHVYKKSGTYTVVVTI
-314 ASGDY
+314 ADGDVY
-319 NVTLIVKDK
+319 QLTQSVTVNVTDNV
-328 NSTATDTYVQTV
+328 NNA
-340 SVVVP
+340 P
-345 ENHKPVASYTADL
+345 EAAFISEV
-358 NGLTVKFTNKSTDAD
+358 NGKTVKFTNKSS
-373 PEDKDNLTYVWNFGD
+373 DKDGDQLSYVWDFGD
-388 GEISN
+388 GQKSTDAN
-393 EADPTH
+393 PTH
-399 TYTTAGNYIVT
+399 VYADYGNY
-410 LIAKDTKGLESV
+410 SV
-422 PFTSEVKV
+422 K
-430 AEPAPNPYPEFKFTV
+430 
-445 DGLKVKFQNFSSDPD
+445 
-460 EDQLFYTWEFG
+460 
-471 DGSTSSEEDPV
+471 
-482 HEYAQSG
+482 
-489 EYIVVLTVSDGKVSN
+489 LTVSDGKTESSITNPVKVS
-504 SFRSNVFVAVNNP
+504 SENNP
-517 PVAKFTS
+517 PVPEFSYTEEN
-524 KVDGNTVKF
+524 GLVKF
-533 TNESTDADGDE
+533 TNTSNDPDGDELSYVWDFGDNTTSTQVSPEHQYAKSGAYTVKLTANDGAATVTKEHSVNVSIIDPVVNHKPVAMFSYSAAQNVVTFTDGSTDADGDQ
-544 LTYSWDFGDGNTST
+544 LSYVWDFGDGQSST
-558 DKNPSHTYEV
+558 AKNPQHTYE
-568 KGEYT
+568 
-573 VVLTVTDAKKA
+573 AK
-584 TDSYSRNVSLSN
+584 N
-596 NAPVASYTS
+596 ASYT
-605 EVDGKTVKF
+605 VKLTVNDGKLASEEFTQNVTVTMENNSPVAKF
-614 TDKSTDAD
+614 SVSVDRYTATFTNNSEDQD

-630 NFGDGNTSTDKNPSH
+630 NFGDGATSTEKNPKH
-645 TYESNGKY
+645 TYAANGNY
-653 TVELTVSD
+653 TAKLTVSD
-661 GQDSDTFSK
+661 G
-670 EFNIG
+670 
-675 SNNPPVAS
+675 
-683 FTSKAD
+683 
-689 GKTVKFTNN
+689 
-698 SSDPDGDKLTY
+698 
-709 SWDFGDGKTSTDENP
+709 KTSVFVTNP
-724 SHEYAT
+724 VSIN
-730 SGRYTVTLTV
+730 V
-740 SDGDLKN
+740 SD
-747 EKTATVNIT
+747 
-756 PGPDSRICP
+756 ICTD
-765 ESDPYCK
+765 SDPYCK

-916 PWNNKLTFWNI
+916 PWNDKLTFWNI
-927 NDGLD
+927 KDGLD

-952 NSEGLFSYDEEGGYL
+952 NSEGLFSYDVEGGYL

-982 PVSKNYWGIANNYGG
+982 PVSANYWGIANNYDGG
-997 AADQY
+997 ADQY
-1002 KDASLYTDLMPTSN
+1002 KDTSLYTDLMPTSN

-1053 GQSPMDC
+1053 GTSPMDC

-1314 SDTIGGLNQYPGKNQ
+1314 SDTIGGLNQYPGQNQ

-1501 DSSYGR
+1501 DNSYGR

-1550 QSHGWTGGGANGNF
+1550 QSHGWTGGGKKGNF

-1683 TCTSYLPDFKNE
+1683 TCSSYLPDFKNE

-1719 IPAAKAYREGNM
+1719 IPAAKAYRAGNM

-1898 ARPNDNGGSGNDAE
+1898 ARPNDNGGSGNDEE

-1924 ISKQAE
+1924 ISNQAE

>member
-1 MKFSALSLAITSAL
+1 MKLTTLSLAIASAM

-25 SDNPS
+25 GGDNPTPDNAYMTVNYSLYSS
-30 NPPASE
+30 N
-36 KITQNINYTGYS
+36 
-48 ASDAAIAAD
+48 DAAMAD
-57 LVDYANLETVICYDL
+57 GNADASSTVTQICLDL
-72 NANDSCDN
+72 NKNDSCDSG
-80 DEPKNTVRG
+80 EPNKTVNG
-89 ISGQATLEVD
+89 VSGSAKLEYDSSINLNGV
-99 KNTDLSN
+99 NVIAQNALSKMRIKAN
-106 VNILAINN
+106 VGGA
-114 NYVFKLPVNAGDSAS
+114 ASGAS
-129 TVSDSSRSDANV
+129 TKSVSDVINL
-141 NALTN
+141 NPLTN
-146 MAYSQKTG
+146 LAYSQNSG
-154 SGPISGPSELAGII
+154 SGNIAGPDDLASII
-168 GGDGLKYQAN
+168 GTSAN
-178 FNARN
+178 SSDFGY
-183 WDDDTALMADVL
+183 DTAFNSLDADVKSLSDTL
-195 LALGYGKTYN
+195 LILGYGKLANDLSSGAYGTVSNQLNGLLQKIKTYLSEN
-205 NKLNKNTSV
+205 DNDRIKMLRSV
-214 SDLVNSIGN
+214 SAIGMKTFDN
-223 LYQTTQ
+223 PNPPVPPSPDAPEMSYSVTEGTGSVTFKLT
-229 NRCASLTESQII
+229 NVSDEAS
-241 ANVIADGENALANLN
+241 V
-256 VCPTITIKAGFTSV
+256 K
-270 VDGATVSFT
+270 
-279 DHTTT
+279 
-284 SKDNYKDLVYSW
+284 W
-296 NFGDDE
+296 NFGDNE
-302 TSSEINPTHTYK
+302 TSTELNPTHVYKKSGTYTVVVTI
-314 ASGDY
+314 ADGDVY
-319 NVTLIVKDK
+319 QLTQSVTVNVTDNV
-328 NSTATDTYVQTV
+328 NNA
-340 SVVVP
+340 P
-345 ENHKPVASYTADL
+345 EAAFISEV
-358 NGLTVKFTNKSTDAD
+358 NGKTVKFTNKSS
-373 PEDKDNLTYVWNFGD
+373 DKDGDQLSYVWDFGD
-388 GEISN
+388 GQKSTDAN
-393 EADPTH
+393 PTH
-399 TYTTAGNYIVT
+399 VYADYGNY
-410 LIAKDTKGLESV
+410 SV
-422 PFTSEVKV
+422 K
-430 AEPAPNPYPEFKFTV
+430 
-445 DGLKVKFQNFSSDPD
+445 
-460 EDQLFYTWEFG
+460 
-471 DGSTSSEEDPV
+471 
-482 HEYAQSG
+482 
-489 EYIVVLTVSDGKVSN
+489 LTVSDGKTESSITNPVKVS
-504 SFRSNVFVAVNNP
+504 SENNP
-517 PVAKFTS
+517 PVPEFSYTEEN
-524 KVDGNTVKF
+524 GLVKF
-533 TNESTDADGDE
+533 TNTSNDPDGDELSYVWDFGDNTTSTQVSPEHQYAKSGAYTVKLTANDGAATVTKEHSVNVSIIDPVVNHKPVAMFSYSAAQNVVTFTDGSTDADGDQ
-544 LTYSWDFGDGNTST
+544 LSYVWDFGDGQSST
-558 DKNPSHTYEV
+558 AKNPQHTYE
-568 KGEYT
+568 
-573 VVLTVTDAKKA
+573 AK
-584 TDSYSRNVSLSN
+584 N
-596 NAPVASYTS
+596 ASYT
-605 EVDGKTVKF
+605 VKLTVNDGKLASEEFTQNVTVTMENNSPVAKF
-614 TDKSTDAD
+614 SVSVDRYTATFTNNSEDQD

-630 NFGDGNTSTDKNPSH
+630 NFGDGATSTEKSPKH
-645 TYESNGKY
+645 TYAANGNY
-653 TVELTVSD
+653 TAKLTVSD
-661 GQDSDTFSK
+661 G
-670 EFNIG
+670 
-675 SNNPPVAS
+675 
-683 FTSKAD
+683 
-689 GKTVKFTNN
+689 
-698 SSDPDGDKLTY
+698 
-709 SWDFGDGKTSTDENP
+709 KTSVFVTNPVSINVPDICTD
-724 SHEYAT
+724 
-730 SGRYTVTLTV
+730 
-740 SDGDLKN
+740 
-747 EKTATVNIT
+747 
-756 PGPDSRICP
+756 
-765 ESDPYCK
+765 SDPYCK

-916 PWNNKLTFWNI
+916 PWNNKSTFWNI

-1106 GQETCTDVE
+1106 VQETCTDVE

-1179 TKSFTVNKSAKEQTF
+1179 TKSFTVKKSAKEQTF

-1314 SDTIGGLNQYPGKNQ
+1314 SDTIGGLNQYPGTNQ

-1501 DSSYGR
+1501 DNSYGR

-1550 QSHGWTGGGANGNF
+1550 QSHGWTGGGKNGNF

>member
-1 MKFSALSLAITSAL
+1 MKLTTLSLAIASAM

-25 SDNPS
+25 GGDNPTPDNAYMTVNYSLYSS
-30 NPPASE
+30 N
-36 KITQNINYTGYS
+36 
-48 ASDAAIAAD
+48 DAAMAD
-57 LVDYANLETVICYDL
+57 GNADASSTVTQICLDL
-72 NANDSCDN
+72 NKNDSCDSG
-80 DEPKNTVRG
+80 EPNKTVNG
-89 ISGQATLEVD
+89 VSGSAKLEYDSSINLNGV
-99 KNTDLSN
+99 NVIAQNALSKMRIKAN
-106 VNILAINN
+106 VGGA
-114 NYVFKLPVNAGDSAS
+114 ASGAS
-129 TVSDSSRSDANV
+129 TKSVSDVV
-141 NALTN
+141 NLNPLTN
-146 MAYSQKTG
+146 LAYSQNSG
-154 SGPISGPSELAGII
+154 SGNIAGPDDLASII
-168 GGDGLKYQAN
+168 GTSAN
-178 FNARN
+178 SSDFGY
-183 WDDDTALMADVL
+183 DTAFNSLDADVKSLSDTL
-195 LALGYGKTYN
+195 LILGYGKLANDLSSGAYGTVSNQLNGLLQKIKTYLSEN
-205 NKLNKNTSV
+205 DNDRIKMLRSV
-214 SDLVNSIGN
+214 SAIGMKTFDN
-223 LYQTTQ
+223 PNPPVPPSPDAPEMSYSVTEGTGSVTFKLT
-229 NRCASLTESQII
+229 NVSDEAS
-241 ANVIADGENALANLN
+241 V
-256 VCPTITIKAGFTSV
+256 K
-270 VDGATVSFT
+270 
-279 DHTTT
+279 
-284 SKDNYKDLVYSW
+284 W
-296 NFGDDE
+296 NFGDNE
-302 TSSEINPTHTYK
+302 TSTELNPTHVYKKSGTYTVVVTI
-314 ASGDY
+314 ADGDVY
-319 NVTLIVKDK
+319 QLTQSVTVNVTANV
-328 NSTATDTYVQTV
+328 NNA
-340 SVVVP
+340 P
-345 ENHKPVASYTADL
+345 EAAFTSEV
-358 NGLTVKFTNKSTDAD
+358 NGKTVKFTNKSS
-373 PEDKDNLTYVWNFGD
+373 DKDGDQLSYVWDFGD
-388 GEISN
+388 GQKSTDAN
-393 EADPTH
+393 PTH
-399 TYTTAGNYIVT
+399 VYADYGNY
-410 LIAKDTKGLESV
+410 SV
-422 PFTSEVKV
+422 K
-430 AEPAPNPYPEFKFTV
+430 
-445 DGLKVKFQNFSSDPD
+445 
-460 EDQLFYTWEFG
+460 
-471 DGSTSSEEDPV
+471 
-482 HEYAQSG
+482 
-489 EYIVVLTVSDGKVSN
+489 LTVSDGKTESSITNPVKVS
-504 SFRSNVFVAVNNP
+504 SENNP
-517 PVAKFTS
+517 PVPEFSYTE
-524 KVDGNTVKF
+524 DNGLVKF
-533 TNESTDADGDE
+533 TNTSNDPDGDELSYVWDFGDNTTSTQVSPEHQYAKSGAYTVKLTANDGAATVTKEHSVNVSIIDPVVNHKPVAMFSYSAAQNVVTFTDASTDADGDQ
-544 LTYSWDFGDGNTST
+544 LSYVWDFGDGQSST
-558 DKNPSHTYEV
+558 AKNPQHTYE
-568 KGEYT
+568 
-573 VVLTVTDAKKA
+573 AK
-584 TDSYSRNVSLSN
+584 N
-596 NAPVASYTS
+596 ASYT
-605 EVDGKTVKF
+605 VKLTVNDGKLASEEFTQNVTVTMENNSPVAKF
-614 TDKSTDAD
+614 SVSVDRYTATFTNNSEDQD

-630 NFGDGNTSTDKNPSH
+630 NFGDGATSTEKNPKH
-645 TYESNGKY
+645 TYAANGNY
-653 TVELTVSD
+653 TAKLTVSD
-661 GQDSDTFSK
+661 G
-670 EFNIG
+670 
-675 SNNPPVAS
+675 
-683 FTSKAD
+683 
-689 GKTVKFTNN
+689 
-698 SSDPDGDKLTY
+698 
-709 SWDFGDGKTSTDENP
+709 KTSVFVTNP
-724 SHEYAT
+724 VSIN
-730 SGRYTVTLTV
+730 V
-740 SDGDLKN
+740 SD
-747 EKTATVNIT
+747 
-756 PGPDSRICP
+756 ICTD
-765 ESDPYCK
+765 SDPYCK

-786 TETVCTGGGGT
+786 TETVCTGGT

-881 GSDFDASSYQF
+881 GSDFDASSYQS

-916 PWNNKLTFWNI
+916 PWNDKLTFWNI
-927 NDGLD
+927 KDGLD

-952 NSEGLFSYDEEGGYL
+952 NSEGLFSYDVEGGYL

-1314 SDTIGGLNQYPGKNQ
+1314 SDTIGGLNQYPGANQ

-1501 DSSYGR
+1501 DNSYGR

-1550 QSHGWTGGGANGNF
+1550 QSHGWTGGGKNGNF

-1633 NACEEWTPGSGESY
+1633 NACEEWTPGSGEDY
-1647 HNKPISEAADSRWD
+1647 HDKPISEAADSRWD

-1719 IPAAKAYREGNM
+1719 IPAAKAYRAGNM

-1898 ARPNDNGGSGNDAE
+1898 ARPNDNGGSGNDEE

-1924 ISKQAE
+1924 ISNQAE

>member
-1 MKFSALSLAITSAL
+1 
-15 AVTACGGGGG
+15 
-25 SDNPS
+25 
-30 NPPASE
+30 
-36 KITQNINYTGYS
+36 
-48 ASDAAIAAD
+48 
-57 LVDYANLETVICYDL
+57 
-72 NANDSCDN
+72 
-80 DEPKNTVRG
+80 
-89 ISGQATLEVD
+89 
-99 KNTDLSN
+99 
-106 VNILAINN
+106 
-114 NYVFKLPVNAGDSAS
+114 
-129 TVSDSSRSDANV
+129 
-141 NALTN
+141 
-146 MAYSQKTG
+146 
-154 SGPISGPSELAGII
+154 
-168 GGDGLKYQAN
+168 
-178 FNARN
+178 
-183 WDDDTALMADVL
+183 
-195 LALGYGKTYN
+195 
-205 NKLNKNTSV
+205 
-214 SDLVNSIGN
+214 
-223 LYQTTQ
+223 
-229 NRCASLTESQII
+229 
-241 ANVIADGENALANLN
+241 
-256 VCPTITIKAGFTSV
+256 
-270 VDGATVSFT
+270 
-279 DHTTT
+279 
-284 SKDNYKDLVYSW
+284 
-296 NFGDDE
+296 
-302 TSSEINPTHTYK
+302 
-314 ASGDY
+314 
-319 NVTLIVKDK
+319 
-328 NSTATDTYVQTV
+328 
-340 SVVVP
+340 
-345 ENHKPVASYTADL
+345 
-358 NGLTVKFTNKSTDAD
+358 
-373 PEDKDNLTYVWNFGD
+373 
-388 GEISN
+388 
-393 EADPTH
+393 
-399 TYTTAGNYIVT
+399 
-410 LIAKDTKGLESV
+410 
-422 PFTSEVKV
+422 
-430 AEPAPNPYPEFKFTV
+430 
-445 DGLKVKFQNFSSDPD
+445 
-460 EDQLFYTWEFG
+460 
-471 DGSTSSEEDPV
+471 
-482 HEYAQSG
+482 
-489 EYIVVLTVSDGKVSN
+489 
-504 SFRSNVFVAVNNP
+504 
-517 PVAKFTS
+517 
-524 KVDGNTVKF
+524 
-533 TNESTDADGDE
+533 
-544 LTYSWDFGDGNTST
+544 
-558 DKNPSHTYEV
+558 
-568 KGEYT
+568 
-573 VVLTVTDAKKA
+573 
-584 TDSYSRNVSLSN
+584 
-596 NAPVASYTS
+596 
-605 EVDGKTVKF
+605 
-614 TDKSTDAD
+614 
-622 GDELTYSW
+622 
-630 NFGDGNTSTDKNPSH
+630 
-645 TYESNGKY
+645 
-653 TVELTVSD
+653 
-661 GQDSDTFSK
+661 
-670 EFNIG
+670 
-675 SNNPPVAS
+675 
-683 FTSKAD
+683 
-689 GKTVKFTNN
+689 
-698 SSDPDGDKLTY
+698 
-709 SWDFGDGKTSTDENP
+709 
-724 SHEYAT
+724 
-730 SGRYTVTLTV
+730 
-740 SDGDLKN
+740 
-747 EKTATVNIT
+747 
-756 PGPDSRICP
+756 
-765 ESDPYCK
+765 
-772 GDADTSCEEVCTTK
+772 
-786 TETVCTGGGGT
+786 
-797 TEGAV
+797 
-802 SDAYHATNPNGNV
+802 
-815 GANKT
+815 
-820 ISGAS
+820 
-825 DWGDDTLIA
+825 
-834 VSAANDDPRAYRG
+834 
-847 YHEYPTDV
+847 
-855 YSLHAAWD
+855 
-863 DTNLYLMV
+863 
-871 EFPNLQDAET
+871 
-881 GSDFDASSYQF
+881 
-892 LPNGIAINT
+892 
-901 GKRKAGVGLMDEGGN
+901 
-916 PWNNKLTFWNI
+916 
-927 NDGLD
+927 
-932 TLLMFHPRL
+932 
-941 PTVNKPGLFLT
+941 
-952 NSEGLFSYDEEGGYL
+952 
-967 IGFDAAGIERVVYQQ
+967 
-982 PVSKNYWGIANNYGG
+982 
-997 AADQY
+997 
-1002 KDASLYTDLMPTSN
+1002 
-1016 KNAAGRMYQVT
+1016 MYQVT

-1314 SDTIGGLNQYPGKNQ
+1314 SDTIDGLNQYPGENQ

-1501 DSSYGR
+1501 DNSYGR

-1550 QSHGWTGGGANGNF
+1550 QSHGWTGGGKNGNF

-1597 HKRGIRVVMDVVMNH
+1597 HKRGIRVIMDVVMNH

-1683 TCTSYLPDFKNE
+1683 TCTSFLPDFKNE

-1868 QLCRPGDMKA
+1868 QLCRPDDMKA

-1912 HGTRSDMNFPSD
+1912 HGTRSDMNLPSD
-1924 ISKQAE
+1924 ISEQAE

>member
-1 MKFSALSLAITSAL
+1 MKLTTLSLAIASAM

-25 SDNPS
+25 GGDNPTPDNAYMTVNYSLYSS
-30 NPPASE
+30 N
-36 KITQNINYTGYS
+36 
-48 ASDAAIAAD
+48 DAAMAD
-57 LVDYANLETVICYDL
+57 GNADASSTVTQICLDL
-72 NANDSCDN
+72 NKNDSCDSG
-80 DEPKNTVRG
+80 EPNKTVNG
-89 ISGQATLEVD
+89 VSGSAKLEYDSSINLNGV
-99 KNTDLSN
+99 NVIAQNALSKMRIKAN
-106 VNILAINN
+106 VGGA
-114 NYVFKLPVNAGDSAS
+114 ASGAS
-129 TVSDSSRSDANV
+129 TKSVSDVINL
-141 NALTN
+141 NPLTN
-146 MAYSQKTG
+146 LAYSQNSG
-154 SGPISGPSELAGII
+154 SGNIAGPDDLASII
-168 GGDGLKYQAN
+168 GTSAN
-178 FNARN
+178 SSDFGY
-183 WDDDTALMADVL
+183 DTAFNSLDADVKSLSDTL
-195 LALGYGKTYN
+195 LILGYGKLANDLSSGAYGTVSNQLNGLLQKIKTYLSEN
-205 NKLNKNTSV
+205 DNDRIKMLRSV
-214 SDLVNSIGN
+214 SAIGMKTFDN
-223 LYQTTQ
+223 PNPPVPPSPDAPEMSYSVTEGTGSVTFKLT
-229 NRCASLTESQII
+229 NVSDEAS
-241 ANVIADGENALANLN
+241 V
-256 VCPTITIKAGFTSV
+256 K
-270 VDGATVSFT
+270 
-279 DHTTT
+279 
-284 SKDNYKDLVYSW
+284 W
-296 NFGDDE
+296 NFGDNE
-302 TSSEINPTHTYK
+302 TSTELNPTHVYKKSGTYTVVVTI
-314 ASGDY
+314 ADGDVY
-319 NVTLIVKDK
+319 QLTQSVTVNVTDNV
-328 NSTATDTYVQTV
+328 NNA
-340 SVVVP
+340 P
-345 ENHKPVASYTADL
+345 EAAFISEV
-358 NGLTVKFTNKSTDAD
+358 NGKTVKFTNKSS
-373 PEDKDNLTYVWNFGD
+373 DKDGDQLSYVWDFGD
-388 GEISN
+388 GQKSTDAN
-393 EADPTH
+393 PTH
-399 TYTTAGNYIVT
+399 VYADYGNY
-410 LIAKDTKGLESV
+410 SV
-422 PFTSEVKV
+422 K
-430 AEPAPNPYPEFKFTV
+430 
-445 DGLKVKFQNFSSDPD
+445 
-460 EDQLFYTWEFG
+460 
-471 DGSTSSEEDPV
+471 
-482 HEYAQSG
+482 
-489 EYIVVLTVSDGKVSN
+489 LTVSDGKTESSITNPVKVS
-504 SFRSNVFVAVNNP
+504 SENNP
-517 PVAKFTS
+517 PVPEFSYTEEN
-524 KVDGNTVKF
+524 GLVKF
-533 TNESTDADGDE
+533 TNTSNDPDGDELSYVWDFGDNTTSTQVSPEHQYAKSGAYTVKLTANDGAATVTKEHSVNVSIIDPVVNHKPVAMFSYSAAQNVVTFTDGSTDADGDQ
-544 LTYSWDFGDGNTST
+544 LSYVWDFGDGQSST
-558 DKNPSHTYEV
+558 AKNPQHTYE
-568 KGEYT
+568 
-573 VVLTVTDAKKA
+573 AK
-584 TDSYSRNVSLSN
+584 N
-596 NAPVASYTS
+596 ASYT
-605 EVDGKTVKF
+605 VKLTVNDGKLASEEFTQNVTVTMENNSPVAKF
-614 TDKSTDAD
+614 SVSVDRYTATFTNNSEDQD

-630 NFGDGNTSTDKNPSH
+630 NFGDGATSTEKSPKH
-645 TYESNGKY
+645 TYAANGNY
-653 TVELTVSD
+653 TAKLTVSD
-661 GQDSDTFSK
+661 G
-670 EFNIG
+670 
-675 SNNPPVAS
+675 
-683 FTSKAD
+683 
-689 GKTVKFTNN
+689 
-698 SSDPDGDKLTY
+698 
-709 SWDFGDGKTSTDENP
+709 KTSVFVTNPVSINVPDICTD
-724 SHEYAT
+724 
-730 SGRYTVTLTV
+730 
-740 SDGDLKN
+740 
-747 EKTATVNIT
+747 
-756 PGPDSRICP
+756 
-765 ESDPYCK
+765 SDPYCK

-916 PWNNKLTFWNI
+916 PWNDKLTFWNI
-927 NDGLD
+927 KDGLD

-1314 SDTIGGLNQYPGKNQ
+1314 SDTIDGLNQYPGENQ

-1501 DSSYGR
+1501 DNSYGR

-1550 QSHGWTGGGANGNF
+1550 QSHGWTGGGKNGNF

-1597 HKRGIRVVMDVVMNH
+1597 HKRGIRVIMDVVMNH

-1683 TCTSYLPDFKNE
+1683 TCTSFLPDFKNE

-1924 ISKQAE
+1924 ISNQAE

>member
-1 MKFSALSLAITSAL
+1 MTVNYSLYS
-15 AVTACGGGGG
+15 
-25 SDNPS
+25 S
-30 NPPASE
+30 N
-36 KITQNINYTGYS
+36 
-48 ASDAAIAAD
+48 DAAMAD
-57 LVDYANLETVICYDL
+57 GNADASSTVTQICLDL
-72 NANDSCDN
+72 NKNDSCDSG
-80 DEPKNTVRG
+80 EPNKTVNG
-89 ISGQATLEVD
+89 VSGSAKLEYDSSINLNGV
-99 KNTDLSN
+99 NVIAQNALSKMRIKAN
-106 VNILAINN
+106 VGGA
-114 NYVFKLPVNAGDSAS
+114 ASGAS
-129 TVSDSSRSDANV
+129 TKSVSDVINL
-141 NALTN
+141 NPLTN
-146 MAYSQKTG
+146 LAYSQNSG
-154 SGPISGPSELAGII
+154 SGNIAGPDDLASII
-168 GGDGLKYQAN
+168 GTSAN
-178 FNARN
+178 SSDFGY
-183 WDDDTALMADVL
+183 DTAFNSLDADVKSLSDTL
-195 LALGYGKTYN
+195 LILGYGKLANDLSSGAYGTVSNQLNGLLQKIKTYLSEN
-205 NKLNKNTSV
+205 DNDRIKMLRSV
-214 SDLVNSIGN
+214 SAIGMKTFDN
-223 LYQTTQ
+223 PNPPVPPSPDAPEMSYSVTEGTGSVTFKLT
-229 NRCASLTESQII
+229 NVSDEAS
-241 ANVIADGENALANLN
+241 V
-256 VCPTITIKAGFTSV
+256 K
-270 VDGATVSFT
+270 
-279 DHTTT
+279 
-284 SKDNYKDLVYSW
+284 W
-296 NFGDDE
+296 NFGDNE
-302 TSSEINPTHTYK
+302 TSTELNPTHVYKKSGTYTVVVTI
-314 ASGDY
+314 ADGDVY
-319 NVTLIVKDK
+319 QLTQSVTVNVTDNV
-328 NSTATDTYVQTV
+328 NNA
-340 SVVVP
+340 P
-345 ENHKPVASYTADL
+345 EAAFISEV
-358 NGLTVKFTNKSTDAD
+358 NGKTVKFTNKSS
-373 PEDKDNLTYVWNFGD
+373 DKDGDQLSYVWDFGD
-388 GEISN
+388 GQKSTDAN
-393 EADPTH
+393 PTH
-399 TYTTAGNYIVT
+399 VYADYGNY
-410 LIAKDTKGLESV
+410 SV
-422 PFTSEVKV
+422 K
-430 AEPAPNPYPEFKFTV
+430 
-445 DGLKVKFQNFSSDPD
+445 
-460 EDQLFYTWEFG
+460 
-471 DGSTSSEEDPV
+471 
-482 HEYAQSG
+482 
-489 EYIVVLTVSDGKVSN
+489 LTVSDGKTESSITNPVKVS
-504 SFRSNVFVAVNNP
+504 SENNP
-517 PVAKFTS
+517 PVPEFSYTEEN
-524 KVDGNTVKF
+524 GLVKF
-533 TNESTDADGDE
+533 TNTSNDPDGDELSYVWDFGDNTTSTQVSPEHQYAKSGAYTVKLTANDGAATVTKEHSVNVSIIDPVVNHKPVAMFSYSAAQNVVTFTDGSTDADGDQ
-544 LTYSWDFGDGNTST
+544 LSYVWDFGDGQSST
-558 DKNPSHTYEV
+558 AKNPQHTYE
-568 KGEYT
+568 
-573 VVLTVTDAKKA
+573 AK
-584 TDSYSRNVSLSN
+584 N
-596 NAPVASYTS
+596 ASYT
-605 EVDGKTVKF
+605 VKLTVNDGKLASEEFTQNVTVTMENNSPVAKF
-614 TDKSTDAD
+614 SVSVDRYTATFTNNSEDQD

-630 NFGDGNTSTDKNPSH
+630 NFGDGATSTEKNPKH
-645 TYESNGKY
+645 TYAANGNY
-653 TVELTVSD
+653 TAKLTVSD
-661 GQDSDTFSK
+661 G
-670 EFNIG
+670 
-675 SNNPPVAS
+675 
-683 FTSKAD
+683 
-689 GKTVKFTNN
+689 
-698 SSDPDGDKLTY
+698 
-709 SWDFGDGKTSTDENP
+709 KTSVFVTNP
-724 SHEYAT
+724 VSIN
-730 SGRYTVTLTV
+730 V
-740 SDGDLKN
+740 SD
-747 EKTATVNIT
+747 
-756 PGPDSRICP
+756 ICTD
-765 ESDPYCK
+765 SDPYCK

-916 PWNNKLTFWNI
+916 PWNDKLTFWNI
-927 NDGLD
+927 KDGLD

-952 NSEGLFSYDEEGGYL
+952 NSEGLFSYDVEGGYL

-982 PVSKNYWGIANNYGG
+982 PVSANYWGIANNYDGG
-997 AADQY
+997 ADQY
-1002 KDASLYTDLMPTSN
+1002 KDTSLYTDLMPTSN

-1053 GQSPMDC
+1053 GTSPMDC

-1264 SPYVWLYKDSETNY
+1264 SPYVWLYKDSKTNY

-1314 SDTIGGLNQYPGKNQ
+1314 SDTIGGLNQYPGQNQ

-1501 DSSYGR
+1501 DNSYGR

-1550 QSHGWTGGGANGNF
+1550 QSHGWTGGGKKGNF

-1683 TCTSYLPDFKNE
+1683 TCSSYLPDFKNE

-1719 IPAAKAYREGNM
+1719 IPAAKAYRAGNM

-1898 ARPNDNGGSGNDAE
+1898 ARPNDNGGSGNDEE

-1924 ISKQAE
+1924 ISNQAE

>member
-1 MKFSALSLAITSAL
+1 MKLTTLSLAIASAM

-25 SDNPS
+25 GGDNPTPDNAYMTVNYSLYSS
-30 NPPASE
+30 N
-36 KITQNINYTGYS
+36 
-48 ASDAAIAAD
+48 DAAMAD
-57 LVDYANLETVICYDL
+57 GNADASSTVTQICLDL
-72 NANDSCDN
+72 NKNDSCDSG
-80 DEPKNTVRG
+80 EPNKTVNG
-89 ISGQATLEVD
+89 VSGSAKLEYDSSINLNGV
-99 KNTDLSN
+99 NVIAQNALSKMRIKAN
-106 VNILAINN
+106 VGGA
-114 NYVFKLPVNAGDSAS
+114 ASGAS
-129 TVSDSSRSDANV
+129 TKSVSDVINL
-141 NALTN
+141 NPLTN
-146 MAYSQKTG
+146 LAYSQNSG
-154 SGPISGPSELAGII
+154 SGNIAGPDDLASII
-168 GGDGLKYQAN
+168 GTSAN
-178 FNARN
+178 SSDFGY
-183 WDDDTALMADVL
+183 DTAFNSLDADVKSLSDTL
-195 LALGYGKTYN
+195 LILGYGKLANDLSSGAYGTVSNQLNGLLQKIKTYLSEN
-205 NKLNKNTSV
+205 DNDRIKMLRSV
-214 SDLVNSIGN
+214 SAIGMKTFDN
-223 LYQTTQ
+223 PNPPVPPSPDAPEMSYSVTEGTGSVTFKLT
-229 NRCASLTESQII
+229 NVSDEAS
-241 ANVIADGENALANLN
+241 V
-256 VCPTITIKAGFTSV
+256 K
-270 VDGATVSFT
+270 
-279 DHTTT
+279 
-284 SKDNYKDLVYSW
+284 W
-296 NFGDDE
+296 NFGDNE
-302 TSSEINPTHTYK
+302 TSTELNPTHVYKKSGTYTVVVTI
-314 ASGDY
+314 ADGDVY
-319 NVTLIVKDK
+319 QLTQSVTVNVTDNV
-328 NSTATDTYVQTV
+328 NNA
-340 SVVVP
+340 P
-345 ENHKPVASYTADL
+345 EAAFISEV
-358 NGLTVKFTNKSTDAD
+358 NGKTVKFTNKSS
-373 PEDKDNLTYVWNFGD
+373 DKDGDQLSYVWDFGD
-388 GEISN
+388 GQKSTDAN
-393 EADPTH
+393 PTH
-399 TYTTAGNYIVT
+399 VYADYGNY
-410 LIAKDTKGLESV
+410 SV
-422 PFTSEVKV
+422 K
-430 AEPAPNPYPEFKFTV
+430 
-445 DGLKVKFQNFSSDPD
+445 
-460 EDQLFYTWEFG
+460 
-471 DGSTSSEEDPV
+471 
-482 HEYAQSG
+482 
-489 EYIVVLTVSDGKVSN
+489 LTVSDGKTESSITNPVKVS
-504 SFRSNVFVAVNNP
+504 SENNP
-517 PVAKFTS
+517 PVPEFSYTEEN
-524 KVDGNTVKF
+524 GLVKF
-533 TNESTDADGDE
+533 TNTSNDPDGDELSYVWDFGDNTTSTQVSPEHQYAKSGAYTVKLTANDGAATVTKEHSVNVSIIDPVVNHKPVAMFSYSAAQNVVTFTDGSTDADGDQ
-544 LTYSWDFGDGNTST
+544 LSYVWDFGDGQSST
-558 DKNPSHTYEV
+558 AKNPQHTYE
-568 KGEYT
+568 
-573 VVLTVTDAKKA
+573 AK
-584 TDSYSRNVSLSN
+584 N
-596 NAPVASYTS
+596 ASYT
-605 EVDGKTVKF
+605 VKLTVNDGKLASEEFTQNVTVTMENNSPVAKF
-614 TDKSTDAD
+614 SVSVDRYTATFTNNSEDQD

-630 NFGDGNTSTDKNPSH
+630 NFGDGATSTEKSPKH
-645 TYESNGKY
+645 TYAANGNY
-653 TVELTVSD
+653 TAKLTVSD
-661 GQDSDTFSK
+661 G
-670 EFNIG
+670 
-675 SNNPPVAS
+675 
-683 FTSKAD
+683 
-689 GKTVKFTNN
+689 
-698 SSDPDGDKLTY
+698 
-709 SWDFGDGKTSTDENP
+709 KTSVFVTNP
-724 SHEYAT
+724 VSIN
-730 SGRYTVTLTV
+730 V
-740 SDGDLKN
+740 SD
-747 EKTATVNIT
+747 
-756 PGPDSRICP
+756 ICTD
-765 ESDPYCK
+765 SDPYCK

-916 PWNNKLTFWNI
+916 PWNDKLTFWNI
-927 NDGLD
+927 KDGLD

-1314 SDTIGGLNQYPGKNQ
+1314 SDTIGGLNQYPGTNQ

-1501 DSSYGR
+1501 DNSYGR

-1550 QSHGWTGGGANGNF
+1550 QSHGWTGGGKNGNF

-1683 TCTSYLPDFKNE
+1683 TCSSFLPDFKNE

-1854 PALNALSYVSSHDT
+1854 PALNALSYVSS
-1868 QLCRPGDMKA
+1868 

-1898 ARPNDNGGSGNDAE
+1898 ARPNDNGGSGNDEE

-1924 ISKQAE
+1924 ISNQAE

>member
-1 MKFSALSLAITSAL
+1 MKLTTLSLAIASAM

-25 SDNPS
+25 GGDNPTPDNAYMTVNYSLYSS
-30 NPPASE
+30 N
-36 KITQNINYTGYS
+36 
-48 ASDAAIAAD
+48 DAAMAD
-57 LVDYANLETVICYDL
+57 GNADASSTVTQICLDL
-72 NANDSCDN
+72 NKNDSCDSG
-80 DEPKNTVRG
+80 EPNKTVNG
-89 ISGQATLEVD
+89 VSGSAKLEYDSSINLNGV
-99 KNTDLSN
+99 NVIAQNALSKMRIKAN
-106 VNILAINN
+106 VGGA
-114 NYVFKLPVNAGDSAS
+114 ASGAS
-129 TVSDSSRSDANV
+129 TKSVSDVINL
-141 NALTN
+141 NPLTN
-146 MAYSQKTG
+146 LAYSQNSG
-154 SGPISGPSELAGII
+154 SGNIAGPDDLASII
-168 GGDGLKYQAN
+168 GTSAN
-178 FNARN
+178 SSDFGY
-183 WDDDTALMADVL
+183 DTAFNSLDADVKSLSDTL
-195 LALGYGKTYN
+195 LILGYGKLANDLSSGAYGTVSNQLNGLLQKIKTYLSEN
-205 NKLNKNTSV
+205 DNDRIKMLRSV
-214 SDLVNSIGN
+214 SAIGMKTFDN
-223 LYQTTQ
+223 PNPPVPPSPDAPEMSYSVTEGTGSVTFKLT
-229 NRCASLTESQII
+229 NVSDEAS
-241 ANVIADGENALANLN
+241 V
-256 VCPTITIKAGFTSV
+256 K
-270 VDGATVSFT
+270 
-279 DHTTT
+279 
-284 SKDNYKDLVYSW
+284 W
-296 NFGDDE
+296 NFGDNE
-302 TSSEINPTHTYK
+302 TSTELNPTHVYKKSGTYTVVVTI
-314 ASGDY
+314 ADGDVY
-319 NVTLIVKDK
+319 QLTQSVTVNVTDNV
-328 NSTATDTYVQTV
+328 NNA
-340 SVVVP
+340 P
-345 ENHKPVASYTADL
+345 EAAFISEV
-358 NGLTVKFTNKSTDAD
+358 NGKTVKFTNKSS
-373 PEDKDNLTYVWNFGD
+373 DKDGDQLSYVWDFGD
-388 GEISN
+388 GQKSTDAN
-393 EADPTH
+393 PTH
-399 TYTTAGNYIVT
+399 VYADYGNY
-410 LIAKDTKGLESV
+410 SV
-422 PFTSEVKV
+422 K
-430 AEPAPNPYPEFKFTV
+430 
-445 DGLKVKFQNFSSDPD
+445 
-460 EDQLFYTWEFG
+460 
-471 DGSTSSEEDPV
+471 
-482 HEYAQSG
+482 
-489 EYIVVLTVSDGKVSN
+489 LTVSDGKTESSITNPVKVS
-504 SFRSNVFVAVNNP
+504 SENNP
-517 PVAKFTS
+517 PVPEFSYTEEN
-524 KVDGNTVKF
+524 GLVKF
-533 TNESTDADGDE
+533 TNTSNDPDGDELSYVWDFGDNTTSTQVSPEHQYAKSGAYTVKLTANDGAATVTKEHSVNVSIIDPVVNHKPVAMFSYSAAQNVVTFTDGSTDADGDQ
-544 LTYSWDFGDGNTST
+544 LSYVWDFGDGQSST
-558 DKNPSHTYEV
+558 AKNPQHTYE
-568 KGEYT
+568 
-573 VVLTVTDAKKA
+573 AK
-584 TDSYSRNVSLSN
+584 N
-596 NAPVASYTS
+596 ASYT
-605 EVDGKTVKF
+605 VKLTVNDGKLASEEFTQNVTVTMENNSPVAKF
-614 TDKSTDAD
+614 SVSVDRYTATFTNNSEDQD

-630 NFGDGNTSTDKNPSH
+630 NFGDGATSTEKSPKH
-645 TYESNGKY
+645 TYAANGNY
-653 TVELTVSD
+653 TAKLTVSD
-661 GQDSDTFSK
+661 G
-670 EFNIG
+670 
-675 SNNPPVAS
+675 
-683 FTSKAD
+683 
-689 GKTVKFTNN
+689 
-698 SSDPDGDKLTY
+698 
-709 SWDFGDGKTSTDENP
+709 KTSVFVTNPVSINVPDICTD
-724 SHEYAT
+724 
-730 SGRYTVTLTV
+730 
-740 SDGDLKN
+740 
-747 EKTATVNIT
+747 
-756 PGPDSRICP
+756 
-765 ESDPYCK
+765 SDPYCK

-916 PWNNKLTFWNI
+916 PWNNKSTFWNI

-1314 SDTIGGLNQYPGKNQ
+1314 SDTIGGLNQYPGTNQ

-1501 DSSYGR
+1501 DNSYGR

-1550 QSHGWTGGGANGNF
+1550 QSHGWTGGGKNGNF

-1597 HKRGIRVVMDVVMNH
+1597 HKRGIRVIMDVVMNH

>member
-1 MKFSALSLAITSAL
+1 MKLTTLSLAIASAM

-25 SDNPS
+25 GGDNPTPDNAYMTVNYSLYSS
-30 NPPASE
+30 N
-36 KITQNINYTGYS
+36 
-48 ASDAAIAAD
+48 DAAMAD
-57 LVDYANLETVICYDL
+57 GNADASSTVTQICLDL
-72 NANDSCDN
+72 NKNDSCDSG
-80 DEPKNTVRG
+80 EPNKTVNG
-89 ISGQATLEVD
+89 VSGSAKLEYDSSINLNGV
-99 KNTDLSN
+99 NVIAQNALSKMRIKAN
-106 VNILAINN
+106 VGGA
-114 NYVFKLPVNAGDSAS
+114 ASGAS
-129 TVSDSSRSDANV
+129 TKSVSDVINL
-141 NALTN
+141 NPLTN
-146 MAYSQKTG
+146 LAYSQNSG
-154 SGPISGPSELAGII
+154 SGNIAGPDDLASII
-168 GGDGLKYQAN
+168 GTSAN
-178 FNARN
+178 SSDFGY
-183 WDDDTALMADVL
+183 DTAFNSLDADVKSLSDTL
-195 LALGYGKTYN
+195 LILGYGKLANDLSSGAYGTVSNQLNGLLQKIKTYLSEN
-205 NKLNKNTSV
+205 DNDRIKMLRSV
-214 SDLVNSIGN
+214 SAIGMKTFDN
-223 LYQTTQ
+223 PNPPVPPSPDAPEMSYSVTEGTGSVTFKLT
-229 NRCASLTESQII
+229 NVSDEAS
-241 ANVIADGENALANLN
+241 V
-256 VCPTITIKAGFTSV
+256 K
-270 VDGATVSFT
+270 
-279 DHTTT
+279 
-284 SKDNYKDLVYSW
+284 W
-296 NFGDDE
+296 NFGDNE
-302 TSSEINPTHTYK
+302 TSTELNPTHVYKKSGTYTVVVTI
-314 ASGDY
+314 ADGDVY
-319 NVTLIVKDK
+319 QLTQSVTVNVTDNV
-328 NSTATDTYVQTV
+328 NNA
-340 SVVVP
+340 P
-345 ENHKPVASYTADL
+345 EAAFISEV
-358 NGLTVKFTNKSTDAD
+358 NGKTVKFTNKSS
-373 PEDKDNLTYVWNFGD
+373 DKDGDQLSYVWDFGD
-388 GEISN
+388 GQKSTDAN
-393 EADPTH
+393 PTH
-399 TYTTAGNYIVT
+399 VYADYGNY
-410 LIAKDTKGLESV
+410 SV
-422 PFTSEVKV
+422 K
-430 AEPAPNPYPEFKFTV
+430 
-445 DGLKVKFQNFSSDPD
+445 
-460 EDQLFYTWEFG
+460 
-471 DGSTSSEEDPV
+471 
-482 HEYAQSG
+482 
-489 EYIVVLTVSDGKVSN
+489 LTVSDGKTESSITNPVKVS
-504 SFRSNVFVAVNNP
+504 SENNP
-517 PVAKFTS
+517 PVPEFSYTEEN
-524 KVDGNTVKF
+524 GLVKF
-533 TNESTDADGDE
+533 TNTSNDPDGDELSYVWDFGDNTTSTQVSPEHQYAKSGAYTVKLTANDGAATVTKEHSVNVSIIDPVVNHKPVAMFSYSAAQNVVTFTDGSTDADGDQ
-544 LTYSWDFGDGNTST
+544 LSYVWDFGDGQSST
-558 DKNPSHTYEV
+558 AKNPQHTYE
-568 KGEYT
+568 
-573 VVLTVTDAKKA
+573 AK
-584 TDSYSRNVSLSN
+584 N
-596 NAPVASYTS
+596 ASYT
-605 EVDGKTVKF
+605 VKLTVNDGKLASEEFTQNVTVTMENNSPVAKF
-614 TDKSTDAD
+614 SVSVDRYTATFTNNSEDQD

-630 NFGDGNTSTDKNPSH
+630 NFGDGATSTEKSPKH
-645 TYESNGKY
+645 TYAANGNY
-653 TVELTVSD
+653 TAKLTVSD
-661 GQDSDTFSK
+661 G
-670 EFNIG
+670 
-675 SNNPPVAS
+675 
-683 FTSKAD
+683 
-689 GKTVKFTNN
+689 
-698 SSDPDGDKLTY
+698 
-709 SWDFGDGKTSTDENP
+709 KTSVFVTNPVSINVPDICTD
-724 SHEYAT
+724 
-730 SGRYTVTLTV
+730 
-740 SDGDLKN
+740 
-747 EKTATVNIT
+747 
-756 PGPDSRICP
+756 
-765 ESDPYCK
+765 SDPYCK

-916 PWNNKLTFWNI
+916 PWNNKSTFWNI

-1106 GQETCTDVE
+1106 VQETCTDVE

-1314 SDTIGGLNQYPGKNQ
+1314 SDTIGGLNQYPGTNQ

-1501 DSSYGR
+1501 DNSYGR

-1550 QSHGWTGGGANGNF
+1550 QSHGWTGGGKNGNF

>member
-1 MKFSALSLAITSAL
+1 MKLTTLSLAIASAM

-25 SDNPS
+25 GGDNPTPDNAYMTVNYSLYSS
-30 NPPASE
+30 N
-36 KITQNINYTGYS
+36 
-48 ASDAAIAAD
+48 DAAMAD
-57 LVDYANLETVICYDL
+57 GNADASSTVTQICLDL
-72 NANDSCDN
+72 NKNDSCDSG
-80 DEPKNTVRG
+80 EPNKTVNG
-89 ISGQATLEVD
+89 VSGSAKLEYDSSINLNGV
-99 KNTDLSN
+99 NVIAQNALSKMRIKAN
-106 VNILAINN
+106 VGGA
-114 NYVFKLPVNAGDSAS
+114 ASGAS
-129 TVSDSSRSDANV
+129 TKSVSDVINL
-141 NALTN
+141 NPLTN
-146 MAYSQKTG
+146 LAYSQNSG
-154 SGPISGPSELAGII
+154 SGNIAGPDDLASII
-168 GGDGLKYQAN
+168 GTSAN
-178 FNARN
+178 SSDFGY
-183 WDDDTALMADVL
+183 DTAFNSLDADVKSLSDTL
-195 LALGYGKTYN
+195 LILGYGKLANDLSSGAYGTVSNQLNGLLQKIKTYLSEN
-205 NKLNKNTSV
+205 DNDRIKMLRSV
-214 SDLVNSIGN
+214 SAIGMKTFDN
-223 LYQTTQ
+223 PNPPVPPSPDAPEMSYSVTEGTGSVTFKLT
-229 NRCASLTESQII
+229 NVSDEAS
-241 ANVIADGENALANLN
+241 V
-256 VCPTITIKAGFTSV
+256 K
-270 VDGATVSFT
+270 
-279 DHTTT
+279 
-284 SKDNYKDLVYSW
+284 W
-296 NFGDDE
+296 NFGDNE
-302 TSSEINPTHTYK
+302 TSTELNPTHVYKKSGTYTVVVTI
-314 ASGDY
+314 ADGDVY
-319 NVTLIVKDK
+319 QLTQSVTVNVTDNV
-328 NSTATDTYVQTV
+328 NNA
-340 SVVVP
+340 P
-345 ENHKPVASYTADL
+345 EAAFISEV
-358 NGLTVKFTNKSTDAD
+358 NGKTVKFTNKSS
-373 PEDKDNLTYVWNFGD
+373 DKDGDQLSYVWDFGD
-388 GEISN
+388 GQKSTDAN
-393 EADPTH
+393 PTH
-399 TYTTAGNYIVT
+399 VYADYGNY
-410 LIAKDTKGLESV
+410 SV
-422 PFTSEVKV
+422 K
-430 AEPAPNPYPEFKFTV
+430 
-445 DGLKVKFQNFSSDPD
+445 
-460 EDQLFYTWEFG
+460 
-471 DGSTSSEEDPV
+471 
-482 HEYAQSG
+482 
-489 EYIVVLTVSDGKVSN
+489 LTVSDGKTESSITNPVKVS
-504 SFRSNVFVAVNNP
+504 SENNP
-517 PVAKFTS
+517 PVPEFSYTEEN
-524 KVDGNTVKF
+524 GLVKF
-533 TNESTDADGDE
+533 TNTSNDPDGDELSYVWDFGDNTTSTQVSPEHQYAKSGAYTVKLTANDGAATVTKEHSVNVSIIDPVVNHKPVAMFSYSAAQNVVTFTDGSTDADGDQ
-544 LTYSWDFGDGNTST
+544 LSYVWDFGDGQSST
-558 DKNPSHTYEV
+558 AKNPQHTYE
-568 KGEYT
+568 
-573 VVLTVTDAKKA
+573 AK
-584 TDSYSRNVSLSN
+584 N
-596 NAPVASYTS
+596 ASYT
-605 EVDGKTVKF
+605 VKLTVNDGKLASEEFTQNVTVTMENNSPVAKF
-614 TDKSTDAD
+614 SVSVDRYTATFTNNSEDQD

-630 NFGDGNTSTDKNPSH
+630 NFGDGATSTEKSPKH
-645 TYESNGKY
+645 TYAANGNY
-653 TVELTVSD
+653 TAKLTVSD
-661 GQDSDTFSK
+661 G
-670 EFNIG
+670 
-675 SNNPPVAS
+675 
-683 FTSKAD
+683 
-689 GKTVKFTNN
+689 
-698 SSDPDGDKLTY
+698 
-709 SWDFGDGKTSTDENP
+709 KTSVFVTNPVSINVPDICTD
-724 SHEYAT
+724 
-730 SGRYTVTLTV
+730 
-740 SDGDLKN
+740 
-747 EKTATVNIT
+747 
-756 PGPDSRICP
+756 
-765 ESDPYCK
+765 SDPYCK

-916 PWNNKLTFWNI
+916 PWNDKLTFWNI
-927 NDGLD
+927 KDGLD

-982 PVSKNYWGIANNYGG
+982 PVSKNYWGIANNYDGG
-997 AADQY
+997 ADQY

-1156 YKGVKYTWE
+1156 YKDVKYTWE

-1287 MTKIEGCTESFYT
+1287 MTKIEGCTESFYA

-1314 SDTIGGLNQYPGKNQ
+1314 SDTIGGLNQYPGTNQ

-1501 DSSYGR
+1501 DNSYGR

-1550 QSHGWTGGGANGNF
+1550 QSHGWTGGGKNGNF

-1683 TCTSYLPDFKNE
+1683 TCTSFLPDFKNE

-1868 QLCRPGDMKA
+1868 QLCRPDDMKA

-1924 ISKQAE
+1924 ISNQAE

>member
-1 MKFSALSLAITSAL
+1 MKLTTLSLAIASAM

-25 SDNPS
+25 GGDNPTPDNAYMTVNYSLYSS
-30 NPPASE
+30 N
-36 KITQNINYTGYS
+36 
-48 ASDAAIAAD
+48 DAAMAD
-57 LVDYANLETVICYDL
+57 GNADASSTVTQICLDL
-72 NANDSCDN
+72 NKNDSCDSG
-80 DEPKNTVRG
+80 EPNKTVNG
-89 ISGQATLEVD
+89 VSGSAKLEYDSSINLNGV
-99 KNTDLSN
+99 NVIAQNALSKMRIKAN
-106 VNILAINN
+106 VGGA
-114 NYVFKLPVNAGDSAS
+114 ASGAS
-129 TVSDSSRSDANV
+129 TKSVSDVINL
-141 NALTN
+141 NPLTN
-146 MAYSQKTG
+146 LAYSQNSG
-154 SGPISGPSELAGII
+154 SGNIAGPDDLASII
-168 GGDGLKYQAN
+168 GTSAN
-178 FNARN
+178 SSDFGY
-183 WDDDTALMADVL
+183 DTAFNSLDADVKSLSDTL
-195 LALGYGKTYN
+195 LILGYGKLANDLSSGAYGTVSNQLNGLLQKIKTYLSEN
-205 NKLNKNTSV
+205 DNDRIKMLRSV
-214 SDLVNSIGN
+214 SAIGMKTFDN
-223 LYQTTQ
+223 PNPPVPPSPDAPEMSYSVTEGTGSVTFKLT
-229 NRCASLTESQII
+229 NVSDEAS
-241 ANVIADGENALANLN
+241 V
-256 VCPTITIKAGFTSV
+256 K
-270 VDGATVSFT
+270 
-279 DHTTT
+279 
-284 SKDNYKDLVYSW
+284 W
-296 NFGDDE
+296 NFGDNE
-302 TSSEINPTHTYK
+302 TSTELNPTHVYKKSGTYTVVVTI
-314 ASGDY
+314 ADGDVY
-319 NVTLIVKDK
+319 QLTQSVTVNVTDNV
-328 NSTATDTYVQTV
+328 NNA
-340 SVVVP
+340 P
-345 ENHKPVASYTADL
+345 EAAFISEV
-358 NGLTVKFTNKSTDAD
+358 NGKTVKFTNKSS
-373 PEDKDNLTYVWNFGD
+373 DKDGDQLSYVWDFGD
-388 GEISN
+388 GQKSTDAN
-393 EADPTH
+393 PTH
-399 TYTTAGNYIVT
+399 VYADYGNY
-410 LIAKDTKGLESV
+410 SV
-422 PFTSEVKV
+422 K
-430 AEPAPNPYPEFKFTV
+430 
-445 DGLKVKFQNFSSDPD
+445 
-460 EDQLFYTWEFG
+460 
-471 DGSTSSEEDPV
+471 
-482 HEYAQSG
+482 
-489 EYIVVLTVSDGKVSN
+489 LTVSDGKTESSITNPVKVS
-504 SFRSNVFVAVNNP
+504 SENNP
-517 PVAKFTS
+517 PVPEFSYTEEN
-524 KVDGNTVKF
+524 GLVKF
-533 TNESTDADGDE
+533 TNTSNDPDGDELSYVWDFGDNTTSTQVSPEHQYAKSGAYTVKLTANDGAATVTKEHSVNVSIIDPVVNHKPVAMFSYSAAQNVVTFTDGSTDADGDQ
-544 LTYSWDFGDGNTST
+544 LSYVWDFGDGQSST
-558 DKNPSHTYEV
+558 AKNPQHTYE
-568 KGEYT
+568 
-573 VVLTVTDAKKA
+573 AK
-584 TDSYSRNVSLSN
+584 N
-596 NAPVASYTS
+596 ASYT
-605 EVDGKTVKF
+605 VKLTVNDGKLASEEFTQNVTVTMENNSPVAKF
-614 TDKSTDAD
+614 SVSVDRYTATFTNNSEDQD

-630 NFGDGNTSTDKNPSH
+630 NFGDGATSTEKSPKH
-645 TYESNGKY
+645 TYAANGNY
-653 TVELTVSD
+653 TAKLTVSD
-661 GQDSDTFSK
+661 G
-670 EFNIG
+670 
-675 SNNPPVAS
+675 
-683 FTSKAD
+683 
-689 GKTVKFTNN
+689 
-698 SSDPDGDKLTY
+698 
-709 SWDFGDGKTSTDENP
+709 KTSVFVTNPVSINVPDICTD
-724 SHEYAT
+724 
-730 SGRYTVTLTV
+730 
-740 SDGDLKN
+740 
-747 EKTATVNIT
+747 
-756 PGPDSRICP
+756 
-765 ESDPYCK
+765 SDPYCK

-916 PWNNKLTFWNI
+916 PWNDKLTFWNI
-927 NDGLD
+927 KDGLD

-1041 SHGVKVMWFTTM
+1041 SHGVKVMWFTSM

-1314 SDTIGGLNQYPGKNQ
+1314 SDTIGGLNQYPGTNQ

-1501 DSSYGR
+1501 DNSYGR

-1550 QSHGWTGGGANGNF
+1550 QSHGWTGGGKNGNF

-1683 TCTSYLPDFKNE
+1683 TCTSFLPDFKNE

-1868 QLCRPGDMKA
+1868 QLCRPDDMKA

-1924 ISKQAE
+1924 ISNQAE

>member
-1 MKFSALSLAITSAL
+1 MKLTTLSLAIASAM

-25 SDNPS
+25 GGDNPTPDNAYMTVNYSLYSS
-30 NPPASE
+30 N
-36 KITQNINYTGYS
+36 
-48 ASDAAIAAD
+48 DAAMAD
-57 LVDYANLETVICYDL
+57 GNADASSTVTQICLDL
-72 NANDSCDN
+72 NKNDSCDSG
-80 DEPKNTVRG
+80 EPNKTVNG
-89 ISGQATLEVD
+89 VSGSAKLEYDSSINLNGV
-99 KNTDLSN
+99 NVIAQNALSKMRIKAN
-106 VNILAINN
+106 VGGA
-114 NYVFKLPVNAGDSAS
+114 ASGAS
-129 TVSDSSRSDANV
+129 TKSVSDVINL
-141 NALTN
+141 NPLTN
-146 MAYSQKTG
+146 LAYSQNSG
-154 SGPISGPSELAGII
+154 SGNIAGPDDLASII
-168 GGDGLKYQAN
+168 GTSAN
-178 FNARN
+178 SSDFGY
-183 WDDDTALMADVL
+183 DTAFNSLDADVKSLSDTL
-195 LALGYGKTYN
+195 LILGYGKLANDLSSGAYGTVSNQLNGLLQKIKTYLSEN
-205 NKLNKNTSV
+205 DNDRIKMLRSV
-214 SDLVNSIGN
+214 SAIGMKTFDN
-223 LYQTTQ
+223 PNPPVPPSPDAPEMSYSVTEGTGSVTFKLT
-229 NRCASLTESQII
+229 NVSDEAS
-241 ANVIADGENALANLN
+241 V
-256 VCPTITIKAGFTSV
+256 K
-270 VDGATVSFT
+270 
-279 DHTTT
+279 
-284 SKDNYKDLVYSW
+284 W
-296 NFGDDE
+296 NFGDNE
-302 TSSEINPTHTYK
+302 TSTELNPTHVYKKSGTYTVVVTI
-314 ASGDY
+314 ADGDVY
-319 NVTLIVKDK
+319 QLTQSVTVNVTDNV
-328 NSTATDTYVQTV
+328 NNA
-340 SVVVP
+340 P
-345 ENHKPVASYTADL
+345 EAAFISEV
-358 NGLTVKFTNKSTDAD
+358 NGKTVKFTNKSS
-373 PEDKDNLTYVWNFGD
+373 DKDGDQLSYVWDFGD
-388 GEISN
+388 GQKSTDAN
-393 EADPTH
+393 PTH
-399 TYTTAGNYIVT
+399 VYADYGNY
-410 LIAKDTKGLESV
+410 SV
-422 PFTSEVKV
+422 K
-430 AEPAPNPYPEFKFTV
+430 
-445 DGLKVKFQNFSSDPD
+445 
-460 EDQLFYTWEFG
+460 
-471 DGSTSSEEDPV
+471 
-482 HEYAQSG
+482 
-489 EYIVVLTVSDGKVSN
+489 LTVSDGKTESSITNPVKVS
-504 SFRSNVFVAVNNP
+504 SENNP
-517 PVAKFTS
+517 PVPEFSYTEEN
-524 KVDGNTVKF
+524 GLVKF
-533 TNESTDADGDE
+533 TNTSNDPDGDELSYVWDFGDNTTSTQVSPEHQYAKSGAYTVKLTANDGAATVTKEHSVNVSIIDPVVNHKPVAMFSYSAAQNVVTFTDGSTDADGDQ
-544 LTYSWDFGDGNTST
+544 LSYVWDFGDGQSST
-558 DKNPSHTYEV
+558 AKNPQHTYE
-568 KGEYT
+568 
-573 VVLTVTDAKKA
+573 AK
-584 TDSYSRNVSLSN
+584 N
-596 NAPVASYTS
+596 ASYT
-605 EVDGKTVKF
+605 VKLTVNDGKLASEEFTQNVTVTMENNSPVAKF
-614 TDKSTDAD
+614 SVSVDRYTATFTNNSEDQD

-630 NFGDGNTSTDKNPSH
+630 NFGDGATSTEKSPKH
-645 TYESNGKY
+645 TYAANGNY
-653 TVELTVSD
+653 TAKLTVSD
-661 GQDSDTFSK
+661 G
-670 EFNIG
+670 
-675 SNNPPVAS
+675 
-683 FTSKAD
+683 
-689 GKTVKFTNN
+689 
-698 SSDPDGDKLTY
+698 
-709 SWDFGDGKTSTDENP
+709 KTSVFVTNPVSINVPDICTD
-724 SHEYAT
+724 
-730 SGRYTVTLTV
+730 
-740 SDGDLKN
+740 
-747 EKTATVNIT
+747 
-756 PGPDSRICP
+756 
-765 ESDPYCK
+765 SDPYCK

-916 PWNNKLTFWNI
+916 PWNDKLTFWNI
-927 NDGLD
+927 KDGLD

-1016 KNAAGRMYQVT
+1016 KNVAGRMYQVT

-1041 SHGVKVMWFTTM
+1041 SHGVKVMWFTSM

-1156 YKGVKYTWE
+1156 YKDVKYTWE

-1287 MTKIEGCTESFYT
+1287 MTKIEGCTESFYA

-1314 SDTIGGLNQYPGKNQ
+1314 SDTIGGLNQYPGTNQ

-1501 DSSYGR
+1501 DNSYGR

-1550 QSHGWTGGGANGNF
+1550 QSHGWTGGGKNGNF

-1683 TCTSYLPDFKNE
+1683 TCSSFLPDFKNE

-1868 QLCRPGDMKA
+1868 QLCRPDDMKA

-1924 ISKQAE
+1924 ISNQAE

>member
-1 MKFSALSLAITSAL
+1 MKLTTLSLAIASAM

-25 SDNPS
+25 GGDNPTPDNAYMTVNYSLYSS
-30 NPPASE
+30 N
-36 KITQNINYTGYS
+36 
-48 ASDAAIAAD
+48 DAAMAD
-57 LVDYANLETVICYDL
+57 GNADASSTVTQICLDL
-72 NANDSCDN
+72 NKNDSCDSG
-80 DEPKNTVRG
+80 EPNKTVNG
-89 ISGQATLEVD
+89 VSGSAKLEYDSSINLNGV
-99 KNTDLSN
+99 NVIAQNALSKMRIKAN
-106 VNILAINN
+106 VGGA
-114 NYVFKLPVNAGDSAS
+114 ASGAS
-129 TVSDSSRSDANV
+129 TKSVSDVINL
-141 NALTN
+141 NPLTN
-146 MAYSQKTG
+146 LAYSQNSG
-154 SGPISGPSELAGII
+154 SGNIAGPDDLASII
-168 GGDGLKYQAN
+168 GTGAN
-178 FNARN
+178 SSDFGY
-183 WDDDTALMADVL
+183 DTAFNSLDADVKSLSDTL
-195 LALGYGKTYN
+195 LILGYGKLANDLSSGAYGTVSNQLNGLLQKIKTYLSEN
-205 NKLNKNTSV
+205 DNDRIKMLRSV
-214 SDLVNSIGN
+214 SAIGMKTFDN
-223 LYQTTQ
+223 PNPPVPPSPDAPEMSYSVTEGTGSVTFKLT
-229 NRCASLTESQII
+229 NVSDEAS
-241 ANVIADGENALANLN
+241 V
-256 VCPTITIKAGFTSV
+256 K
-270 VDGATVSFT
+270 
-279 DHTTT
+279 
-284 SKDNYKDLVYSW
+284 W
-296 NFGDDE
+296 NFGDNE
-302 TSSEINPTHTYK
+302 TSTELNPTHVYKKSGTYTVVVTI
-314 ASGDY
+314 ADGDVY
-319 NVTLIVKDK
+319 QLTQSVTVNVTDNV
-328 NSTATDTYVQTV
+328 NNA
-340 SVVVP
+340 P
-345 ENHKPVASYTADL
+345 EAAFISEV
-358 NGLTVKFTNKSTDAD
+358 NGKTVKFTNKSS
-373 PEDKDNLTYVWNFGD
+373 DKDGDQLSYVWDFGD
-388 GEISN
+388 GQKSTDAN
-393 EADPTH
+393 PTH
-399 TYTTAGNYIVT
+399 VYADYGNY
-410 LIAKDTKGLESV
+410 SV
-422 PFTSEVKV
+422 K
-430 AEPAPNPYPEFKFTV
+430 
-445 DGLKVKFQNFSSDPD
+445 
-460 EDQLFYTWEFG
+460 
-471 DGSTSSEEDPV
+471 
-482 HEYAQSG
+482 
-489 EYIVVLTVSDGKVSN
+489 LTVSDGKTESSITNPVKVS
-504 SFRSNVFVAVNNP
+504 SENNP
-517 PVAKFTS
+517 PVPEFSYTEEN
-524 KVDGNTVKF
+524 GLVKF
-533 TNESTDADGDE
+533 TNTSNDPDGDELSYVWDFGDNTTSTQVSPEHQYAKSGAYTVKLTANDGAATVTKEHSVNVSIIDPVVNHKPVAMFSYSAAQNVVTFTDGSTDADGDQ
-544 LTYSWDFGDGNTST
+544 LSYVWDFGDGQSST
-558 DKNPSHTYEV
+558 AKNPQHTYE
-568 KGEYT
+568 
-573 VVLTVTDAKKA
+573 AK
-584 TDSYSRNVSLSN
+584 N
-596 NAPVASYTS
+596 ASYT
-605 EVDGKTVKF
+605 VKLTVNDGKLASEEFTQNVTVTMENNSPVAKF
-614 TDKSTDAD
+614 SVSVDRYTATFTNNSEDQD

-630 NFGDGNTSTDKNPSH
+630 NFGDGATSTEKNPKH
-645 TYESNGKY
+645 TYAANGNY
-653 TVELTVSD
+653 TAKLTVSD
-661 GQDSDTFSK
+661 G
-670 EFNIG
+670 
-675 SNNPPVAS
+675 
-683 FTSKAD
+683 
-689 GKTVKFTNN
+689 
-698 SSDPDGDKLTY
+698 
-709 SWDFGDGKTSTDENP
+709 KTSVFVTNP
-724 SHEYAT
+724 VSIN
-730 SGRYTVTLTV
+730 V
-740 SDGDLKN
+740 SD
-747 EKTATVNIT
+747 
-756 PGPDSRICP
+756 ICTD
-765 ESDPYCK
+765 SDPYCK

-881 GSDFDASSYQF
+881 GSDFDASSYQS

-916 PWNNKLTFWNI
+916 PWNDKLTFWNI
-927 NDGLD
+927 KDGLD

-941 PTVNKPGLFLT
+941 PTVHEPGLFLT
-952 NSEGLFSYDEEGGYL
+952 NSEGLFSKDVEGGYL

-1106 GQETCTDVE
+1106 VQETCTDVE

-1264 SPYVWLYKDSETNY
+1264 SPYVWLYKDSETDY

-1314 SDTIGGLNQYPGKNQ
+1314 SDTIGGLNQYPGTNQ

-1501 DSSYGR
+1501 DNSYGR

-1550 QSHGWTGGGANGNF
+1550 QSHGWTGGGKNGNF

-1924 ISKQAE
+1924 ISNQAE

>member
-1 MKFSALSLAITSAL
+1 MKLTTLSLAIASAM

-25 SDNPS
+25 GGDNPTPDNAYMTVNYSLYSS
-30 NPPASE
+30 N
-36 KITQNINYTGYS
+36 
-48 ASDAAIAAD
+48 DAAMAD
-57 LVDYANLETVICYDL
+57 GNADASSTVTQICLDL
-72 NANDSCDN
+72 NKNDSCDSG
-80 DEPKNTVRG
+80 EPNKTVNG
-89 ISGQATLEVD
+89 VSGSAKLEYDSSINLNGV
-99 KNTDLSN
+99 NVIAQNALSKMRIKAN
-106 VNILAINN
+106 VGGA
-114 NYVFKLPVNAGDSAS
+114 ASGAS
-129 TVSDSSRSDANV
+129 TKSVSDVINL
-141 NALTN
+141 NPLTN
-146 MAYSQKTG
+146 LAYSQNSG
-154 SGPISGPSELAGII
+154 SGNIAGPDDLASII
-168 GGDGLKYQAN
+168 GTSAN
-178 FNARN
+178 SSDFGY
-183 WDDDTALMADVL
+183 DTAFNSLDADVKSLSDTL
-195 LALGYGKTYN
+195 LILGYGKLANDLSSGAYGTVSNQLNGLLQKIKTYLSEN
-205 NKLNKNTSV
+205 DNDRIKMLRSV
-214 SDLVNSIGN
+214 SAIGMKTFDN
-223 LYQTTQ
+223 PNPPVPPSPDAPEMSYSVTEGTGSVTFKLT
-229 NRCASLTESQII
+229 NVSDEAS
-241 ANVIADGENALANLN
+241 V
-256 VCPTITIKAGFTSV
+256 K
-270 VDGATVSFT
+270 
-279 DHTTT
+279 
-284 SKDNYKDLVYSW
+284 W
-296 NFGDDE
+296 NFGDNE
-302 TSSEINPTHTYK
+302 TSTELNPTHVYKKSGTYTVVVTI
-314 ASGDY
+314 ADGDVY
-319 NVTLIVKDK
+319 QLTQSVTVNVTDNV
-328 NSTATDTYVQTV
+328 NNA
-340 SVVVP
+340 P
-345 ENHKPVASYTADL
+345 EAAFISEV
-358 NGLTVKFTNKSTDAD
+358 NGKTVKFTNKSS
-373 PEDKDNLTYVWNFGD
+373 DKDGDQLSYVWDFGD
-388 GEISN
+388 GQKSTDAN
-393 EADPTH
+393 PTH
-399 TYTTAGNYIVT
+399 VYADYGNY
-410 LIAKDTKGLESV
+410 SV
-422 PFTSEVKV
+422 K
-430 AEPAPNPYPEFKFTV
+430 
-445 DGLKVKFQNFSSDPD
+445 
-460 EDQLFYTWEFG
+460 
-471 DGSTSSEEDPV
+471 
-482 HEYAQSG
+482 
-489 EYIVVLTVSDGKVSN
+489 LTVSDGKTESSITNPVKVS
-504 SFRSNVFVAVNNP
+504 SENNP
-517 PVAKFTS
+517 PVPEFSYTEEN
-524 KVDGNTVKF
+524 GLVKF
-533 TNESTDADGDE
+533 TNTSNDPDGDELSYVWDFGDNTTSTQVSPEHQYAKSGAYTVKLTANDGAATVTKEHSVNVSIIDPVVNHKPVAMFSYSAAQNVVTFTDGSTDADGDQ
-544 LTYSWDFGDGNTST
+544 LSYVWDFGDGQSST
-558 DKNPSHTYEV
+558 AKNPQHTYE
-568 KGEYT
+568 
-573 VVLTVTDAKKA
+573 AK
-584 TDSYSRNVSLSN
+584 N
-596 NAPVASYTS
+596 ASYT
-605 EVDGKTVKF
+605 VKLTVNDGKLASEEFTQNVTVTMENNSPVAKF
-614 TDKSTDAD
+614 SVSVDRYTATFTNNSEDQD

-630 NFGDGNTSTDKNPSH
+630 NFGDGATSTEKNPKH
-645 TYESNGKY
+645 TYAANGNY
-653 TVELTVSD
+653 TAKLTVSD
-661 GQDSDTFSK
+661 G
-670 EFNIG
+670 
-675 SNNPPVAS
+675 
-683 FTSKAD
+683 
-689 GKTVKFTNN
+689 
-698 SSDPDGDKLTY
+698 
-709 SWDFGDGKTSTDENP
+709 KTSVFVTNP
-724 SHEYAT
+724 VSIN
-730 SGRYTVTLTV
+730 V
-740 SDGDLKN
+740 SD
-747 EKTATVNIT
+747 
-756 PGPDSRICP
+756 ICTD
-765 ESDPYCK
+765 SDPYCK

-916 PWNNKLTFWNI
+916 PWNDKLTFWNI
-927 NDGLD
+927 KDGLD

-952 NSEGLFSYDEEGGYL
+952 NSEGLFSYDVEGGYL

-1278 SGGSWPGAA
+1278 SGGKWPGAA

-1314 SDTIGGLNQYPGKNQ
+1314 SDTIDGLNQYPGTNQ

-1501 DSSYGR
+1501 DNSYGR

-1550 QSHGWTGGGANGNF
+1550 QSHGWVGGGENGNF

-1683 TCTSYLPDFKNE
+1683 TCTSFLPDFKNE

-1924 ISKQAE
+1924 ISNQAE
-1930 WAANVDSISTSFSSN
+1930 WAANVDSISTSFSSD